1 MKPLNTLRT
10 VKYKTICISL
20 IASSLS
26 YMPEISA
33 QSLESESKIEEIVVI
48 SSRKPI
54 AKSDVVGSVSLIT
67 EADIATRMVNDL
79 QQLFVTTPG
88 VDVQRRSAYGR
99 MYNEGISIRGLG
111 GKRVNILIDGARVPD
126 AYTGYGRD
134 VVEVDLLKRVEV
146 LKGPSSAL
154 YGSDGLAGAVAYTTK
169 DPSDYLDE
177 SQFHL
182 SSGARYDSSSDR
194 NKFSLIAAAAH
205 ENIEGMVQVVDHKL
219 SERKLHD
226 DVAILANGLKGEQES
241 LFSKLK
247 YNLSD
252 TVSLTLTVDEQ
263 NWSGNWDLVT
273 DLGMSF
279 FPAIVNTS
287 SSLGQDR
294 GFRDRYSLDINF
306 NINSIFADNG
316 SVKLFSQTTEQSQM
330 TTKEKQSFGRGP
342 QFGPTAMAT
351 EISNYH
357 FNQEVKGISVQLS
370 NSFETIFGHQHDLV
384 YGFEKE
390 SIETQRPRSKL
401 NIDAMSG
408 VTTSV
413 FGADRFPN
421 KTFPDTEVERTGMFI
436 NDRINLNDRTTFVVG
451 LRYDGYDLEPKPDA
465 LFNNS
470 NVSRYDLANI
480 DDSAVSSKIGVIY
493 DISEDLSAYMQYAE
507 GFRSPDYE
515 SANLTFTNFAY
526 YYSVA
531 PNPDLE
537 SEESAGYEIGVR
549 GNINGHQFSLAGYD
563 TDYEN
568 FIDTA
573 VTGATPQGIVVYQYV
588 NLNDAE
594 IKGVEASYQTAISD
608 NLLLKLGANRT
619 FGTSDGEK
627 LINISPSKAVLS
639 LAWKSSNE
647 KIKLNGLSTI
657 VASSP
662 SDLPPSCGRG
672 GCNNLVE
679 LGGRVTHDIFGS
691 YQVRPDI
698 LLKFGVSNITD
709 KKYWNWTT
717 VSGKTVTDPN
727 LEMFVEPGRELNA
740 EVKYT
745 F

>member
-1 MKPLNTLRT
+1 MKFKNLSMCKYTL
-10 VKYKTICISL
+10 
-20 IASSLS
+20 ASSLIL
-26 YMPEISA
+26 ISGLLSLPDAFA
-33 QSLESESKIEEIVVI
+33 QSSQADKTIQEVVVI

-54 AKSDVVGSVSLIT
+54 AKSDVVGSVSSIS
-67 EADIATRMVNDL
+67 EAEIEARMVNDM
-79 QQLFVTTPG
+79 QQLFATTPG
-88 VDVQRRSAYGR
+88 VGVKRRSAYGR

-134 VVEVDLLKRVEV
+134 VVEIDLLKRVEV

-169 DPSDYLDE
+169 DPSDYLDGK
-177 SQFHL
+177 QFHV
-182 SSGARYDSSSDR
+182 SSSARHDSSSDR
-194 NKFSLIAAAAH
+194 NKFSILAAGAYGDLEA
-205 ENIEGMVQVVDHKL
+205 MVQVVDHSL
-219 SERKLHD
+219 SERNLHD
-226 DVAILANGLKGEQES
+226 DVTMAANGLDGEQES
-241 LFSKLK
+241 LFTKLK
-247 YNLSD
+247 YNLNDSI
-252 TVSLTLTVDEQ
+252 SFTLTADEQ
-263 NWSGNWDLVT
+263 NWSGDWNLAT
-273 DLGMSF
+273 DVGMSF

-294 GFRDRYSLDINF
+294 GFRDRYSLDIDLE
-306 NINSIFADNG
+306 INSIFAERA
-316 SVKLFSQTTEQSQM
+316 SVKFYSQTTEQSQM
-330 TTKEKQSFGRGP
+330 TTKEKQTFGRGP
-342 QFGPTAMAT
+342 QFGPTSMAT

-357 FNQEVKGISVQLS
+357 FNQEVTGISAQLS
-370 NSFETIFGHQHDLV
+370 NTFKTIFGHEHDVV
-384 YGFEKE
+384 YGFENE

-408 VTTSV
+408 VTTSI

-421 KTFPDTEVERTGMFI
+421 KTFPDTEVKRIGIFA
-436 NDRINLNDRTTFVVG
+436 NDRINITDSATFVLG
-451 LRYDGYDLEPKPDA
+451 LRYDSYDLEPTPDA

-480 DDSAVSSKIGVIY
+480 DDSAISSKIGLMY
-493 DISEDLSAYMQYAE
+493 DLSDGLSAYMQYAE

-531 PNPDLE
+531 PNPDLD
-537 SEESAGYEIGVR
+537 SEESSGYEVGLR
-549 GNINGHQFSLAGYD
+549 GSIDNHQFSLAAYD

-594 IKGVEASYQTAISD
+594 IKGIEASYQTAISD
-608 NLLLKLGANRT
+608 HLLFKLGANRT

-647 KIKLNGLSTI
+647 KIKINSLSTL

-662 SDLPPSCGRG
+662 SNLPPSCGRG
-672 GCNNLVE
+672 GCNDLVE

-691 YQVRPDI
+691 YQVSPDI
-698 LLKFGVSNITD
+698 LLKFGISNITD

-717 VSGKTVTDPN
+717 VSGKTINDPN
-727 LEMFVEPGRELNA
+727 LEMFVEPGREFNA

>member
-1 MKPLNTLRT
+1 MKFKNLSMCKYTL
-10 VKYKTICISL
+10 
-20 IASSLS
+20 ASSLIL
-26 YMPEISA
+26 ISGLLSLPDAFA
-33 QSLESESKIEEIVVI
+33 QSSQADKTIQEVVVI

-54 AKSDVVGSVSLIT
+54 AKSDVVGSVSSIS
-67 EADIATRMVNDL
+67 EAEIEARMVNDM
-79 QQLFVTTPG
+79 QQLFATTPG
-88 VDVQRRSAYGR
+88 VGVKRRSAYGR

-134 VVEVDLLKRVEV
+134 VVEIDLLKRVEV

-169 DPSDYLDE
+169 DPSDYLDGK
-177 SQFHL
+177 QIHV
-182 SSGARYDSSSDR
+182 SSGARHDSSSDR
-194 NKFSLIAAAAH
+194 NKFSILAAGAYGD
-205 ENIEGMVQVVDHKL
+205 IEAMVQVVDHSL
-219 SERKLHD
+219 SERNLHD
-226 DVAILANGLKGEQES
+226 DVTMAANGLDGEQES
-241 LFSKLK
+241 LFTKLK
-247 YNLSD
+247 YNLNDSI
-252 TVSLTLTVDEQ
+252 SFTLTADEQ
-263 NWSGNWDLVT
+263 NWSGDWNLAT
-273 DLGMSF
+273 DVGMSF

-294 GFRDRYSLDINF
+294 GFRDRYSLDIDLE
-306 NINSIFADNG
+306 INSIFAERA
-316 SVKLFSQTTEQSQM
+316 SVKFYSQTTEQSQM
-330 TTKEKQSFGRGP
+330 TTKEKQTFGRGP
-342 QFGPTAMAT
+342 QFGPTSMAT

-357 FNQEVKGISVQLS
+357 FNQEVTGISAQLS
-370 NSFETIFGHQHDLV
+370 NTFKTIFGHEHDLV
-384 YGFEKE
+384 YGFENE

-408 VTTSV
+408 VTTSI

-421 KTFPDTEVERTGMFI
+421 KTFPDTEVKRIGIFV
-436 NDRINLNDRTTFVVG
+436 NDRINITDRATFVLG
-451 LRYDGYDLEPKPDA
+451 LRYDSYDLEPTPDA
-465 LFNNS
+465 LFSNS

-480 DDSAVSSKIGVIY
+480 DDSAISSKIGLMY
-493 DISEDLSAYMQYAE
+493 DLSDSLSAYMQYAE

-531 PNPDLE
+531 PNPDLD
-537 SEESAGYEIGVR
+537 SEESSGYEVGLR
-549 GNINGHQFSLAGYD
+549 GSIDNHQFSLAAYD

-594 IKGVEASYQTAISD
+594 IKGIEASYQTAISD
-608 NLLLKLGANRT
+608 HLLFKLGANRT

-647 KIKLNGLSTI
+647 KIKINSLSTL

-662 SDLPPSCGRG
+662 SNLPPSCGRG
-672 GCNNLVE
+672 GCNDLVE

-691 YQVRPDI
+691 YQVSPDI
-698 LLKFGVSNITD
+698 LLKFGISNITD
-709 KKYWNWTT
+709 KKFWNWTT
-717 VSGKTVTDPN
+717 VSGKTINDPN
-727 LEMFVEPGRELNA
+727 LEMFVEPGREFNA

>member
-1 MKPLNTLRT
+1 MKSKNLSMCKYTL
-10 VKYKTICISL
+10 
-20 IASSLS
+20 ASSLIL
-26 YMPEISA
+26 ISGLLSLPDAFA
-33 QSLESESKIEEIVVI
+33 QSSQADKTIQEVVVI

-54 AKSDVVGSVSLIT
+54 AKSDVVGSVSSIS
-67 EADIATRMVNDL
+67 EADIEARMVNDM
-79 QQLFVTTPG
+79 QQLFATTPG
-88 VDVQRRSAYGR
+88 VGVKRRSAYGR
-99 MYNEGISIRGLG
+99 MYNEGIFIRGLG

-134 VVEVDLLKRVEV
+134 VVEIDLLKRVEV

-169 DPSDYLDE
+169 DPSDYLDGK
-177 SQFHL
+177 QIHV
-182 SSGARYDSSSDR
+182 SSGARHDSSSDR
-194 NKFSLIAAAAH
+194 NKFSILAAGAYGD
-205 ENIEGMVQVVDHKL
+205 IEAMVQVVDHSL
-219 SERKLHD
+219 SERNLHD
-226 DVAILANGLKGEQES
+226 DVTMAANGLDGEQES
-241 LFSKLK
+241 LFTKLK
-247 YNLSD
+247 YNLNDSI
-252 TVSLTLTVDEQ
+252 SFTLTADEQ
-263 NWSGNWDLVT
+263 NWSGDWNLAT
-273 DLGMSF
+273 DIGMSF

-294 GFRDRYSLDINF
+294 GFRDRYSLDIDIE
-306 NINSIFADNG
+306 INSIFAERA
-316 SVKLFSQTTEQSQM
+316 SVKFYSQTTEQSQM
-330 TTKEKQSFGRGP
+330 TTKEKQTFDRGP
-342 QFGPTAMAT
+342 QFGPTSMAT

-357 FNQEVKGISVQLS
+357 FNQEVTGISAQLS
-370 NSFETIFGHQHDLV
+370 NTFKTIFGHEHDLV
-384 YGFEKE
+384 YGFENE

-408 VTTSV
+408 VTTSI

-421 KTFPDTEVERTGMFI
+421 KTFPDTEVKRIGIFV
-436 NDRINLNDRTTFVVG
+436 NDRINITDRATFVLG
-451 LRYDGYDLEPKPDA
+451 LRYDSYDLEPTPDA
-465 LFNNS
+465 LFSNS

-480 DDSAVSSKIGVIY
+480 DDSAISSKIGLMY
-493 DISEDLSAYMQYAE
+493 DLSDSLSAYMQYAE

-531 PNPDLE
+531 PNPDLD
-537 SEESAGYEIGVR
+537 SEKSSGFEVGLR
-549 GNINGHQFSLAGYD
+549 GNVDSHQFSLAAYD

-594 IKGVEASYQTAISD
+594 IKGIEASYQTAISD
-608 NLLLKLGANRT
+608 HLLFKLGANRT

-647 KIKLNGLSTI
+647 KIKINSLSTL

-662 SDLPPSCGRG
+662 SNLPPSCGRG
-672 GCNNLVE
+672 GCNDLVE

-691 YQVRPDI
+691 YQVSPDI
-698 LLKFGVSNITD
+698 LLKFGISNITD

-717 VSGKTVTDPN
+717 VSGKTINDPN
-727 LEMFVEPGRELNA
+727 LEMFVEPGREFNA

>member
-1 MKPLNTLRT
+1 MKFKNLSMCKYTL
-10 VKYKTICISL
+10 
-20 IASSLS
+20 ASSLIL
-26 YMPEISA
+26 ISGLLSLPDAFA
-33 QSLESESKIEEIVVI
+33 QSSQADKTIQEVVVI

-54 AKSDVVGSVSLIT
+54 AKSDVVGSVSSIS
-67 EADIATRMVNDL
+67 EAEIEARMVNDM
-79 QQLFVTTPG
+79 QQLFATTPG
-88 VDVQRRSAYGR
+88 VGVKRRSAYGR

-134 VVEVDLLKRVEV
+134 VVEIDLLKRVEV

-169 DPSDYLDE
+169 DPSDYLDGK
-177 SQFHL
+177 QIHV
-182 SSGARYDSSSDR
+182 SSGARHDSSSDR
-194 NKFSLIAAAAH
+194 NKFSILAAGAYGD
-205 ENIEGMVQVVDHKL
+205 IEAMVQVVDHSL
-219 SERKLHD
+219 SERNLHD
-226 DVAILANGLKGEQES
+226 DVTMAANGLDGEQES
-241 LFSKLK
+241 LFTKLK
-247 YNLSD
+247 YNLNDSI
-252 TVSLTLTVDEQ
+252 SYTLTADEQ
-263 NWSGNWDLVT
+263 NWSGDWNLAT
-273 DLGMSF
+273 DVGMSF

-294 GFRDRYSLDINF
+294 GFRDRYSLDIDLE
-306 NINSIFADNG
+306 INSIFAERA
-316 SVKLFSQTTEQSQM
+316 SVKFYSQTTEQSQM
-330 TTKEKQSFGRGP
+330 TTKEKQTFDRGP
-342 QFGPTAMAT
+342 QFGPTSMAT

-357 FNQEVKGISVQLS
+357 FNQEVTGISAQLS
-370 NSFETIFGHQHDLV
+370 NTFKTIFGHEHDLV
-384 YGFEKE
+384 YGFENE

-408 VTTSV
+408 VTTSI

-421 KTFPDTEVERTGMFI
+421 KTFPDTEVIRIGIFV
-436 NDRINLNDRTTFVVG
+436 NDRINITDRATFVLG
-451 LRYDGYDLEPKPDA
+451 LRYDSYDLEPTPDA
-465 LFNNS
+465 LFSNS

-480 DDSAVSSKIGVIY
+480 DDSAISSKIGLMY
-493 DISEDLSAYMQYAE
+493 DLSDGLSAYMQYAE

-531 PNPDLE
+531 PNPDLD
-537 SEESAGYEIGVR
+537 SEESSGYEVGLR
-549 GNINGHQFSLAGYD
+549 GSIDNHQFSLAAYD

-594 IKGVEASYQTAISD
+594 IKGIEASYQTAISD
-608 NLLLKLGANRT
+608 HLLFKLGANRT

-647 KIKLNGLSTI
+647 KIKINSLSTL

-662 SDLPPSCGRG
+662 SNLPPSCGRG
-672 GCNNLVE
+672 GCNDLVE

-691 YQVRPDI
+691 YQVSPDI
-698 LLKFGVSNITD
+698 LLKFGISNITD

-717 VSGKTVTDPN
+717 VSGKTINDPN
-727 LEMFVEPGRELNA
+727 LEMFVEPGREFNA

>member
-1 MKPLNTLRT
+1 MC
-10 VKYKTICISL
+10 KYILASYLILISGLFSLPDAFAQSSQVDKTI
-20 IASSLS
+20 
-26 YMPEISA
+26 
-33 QSLESESKIEEIVVI
+33 QEIVVI

-54 AKSDVVGSVSLIT
+54 AKSDVVGSVSSIS
-67 EADIATRMVNDL
+67 EAEIAARMVNDM
-79 QQLFVTTPG
+79 QQLFATTPG
-88 VDVQRRSAYGR
+88 VGVKRRSAYGR

-134 VVEVDLLKRVEV
+134 VVEIDLLKRVEV

-169 DPSDYLDE
+169 DPSDYLDGK
-177 SQFHL
+177 QIHV
-182 SSGARYDSSSDR
+182 SSGARHDSSSDR
-194 NKFSLIAAAAH
+194 NKFSILAAGAYGD
-205 ENIEGMVQVVDHKL
+205 IEAMVQVVDHSL
-219 SERKLHD
+219 SERNLHD
-226 DVAILANGLKGEQES
+226 DVTMAANGLDGEQES
-241 LFSKLK
+241 LFTKLK
-247 YNLSD
+247 YNLNDSI
-252 TVSLTLTVDEQ
+252 SFTLTADEQ
-263 NWSGNWDLVT
+263 NWSGDWNLAT
-273 DLGMSF
+273 DVGMSF

-294 GFRDRYSLDINF
+294 GFRDRYSLDIDLE
-306 NINSIFADNG
+306 INSIFAERA
-316 SVKLFSQTTEQSQM
+316 SVKFYSQTTEQSQM
-330 TTKEKQSFGRGP
+330 TTKEKQTFDRGP
-342 QFGPTAMAT
+342 QFGPTSMAT

-357 FNQEVKGISVQLS
+357 FNQEVTGISAQLS
-370 NSFETIFGHQHDLV
+370 NTFKTIFGHEHDLV
-384 YGFEKE
+384 YGFENE

-408 VTTSV
+408 VTTSI

-421 KTFPDTEVERTGMFI
+421 KTFPDTEVKRIGIFV
-436 NDRINLNDRTTFVVG
+436 NDRINITDRATFVLG
-451 LRYDGYDLEPKPDA
+451 LRYDSYDLEPTPDA
-465 LFNNS
+465 LFSNS

-480 DDSAVSSKIGVIY
+480 DDSAISSKIGLMY
-493 DISEDLSAYMQYAE
+493 DLSDSLSAYMQYAE

-531 PNPDLE
+531 PNPDLD
-537 SEESAGYEIGVR
+537 SEESSGYEVGLR
-549 GNINGHQFSLAGYD
+549 GSIDNHQFSLAAYD

-594 IKGVEASYQTAISD
+594 IKGIEASYQTAISD
-608 NLLLKLGANRT
+608 HLLFKLGANRT

-647 KIKLNGLSTI
+647 KIKINSLSTL

-662 SDLPPSCGRG
+662 SNLPPSCGRG
-672 GCNNLVE
+672 GCNDLVE

-691 YQVRPDI
+691 YQVSPDI
-698 LLKFGVSNITD
+698 LLKFGISNITD

-717 VSGKTVTDPN
+717 VSGKTINDPN
-727 LEMFVEPGRELNA
+727 LEMFVEPGREFNA

>member
-1 MKPLNTLRT
+1 MC
-10 VKYKTICISL
+10 KYILASYLILISGLFSLPDAFAQSSQVDKTI
-20 IASSLS
+20 
-26 YMPEISA
+26 
-33 QSLESESKIEEIVVI
+33 QEIVVI

-54 AKSDVVGSVSLIT
+54 AKSDVVGSVSSIS
-67 EADIATRMVNDL
+67 EAEIAARMVNDM
-79 QQLFVTTPG
+79 QQLFATTPG
-88 VDVQRRSAYGR
+88 VGVKRRSAYGR

-134 VVEVDLLKRVEV
+134 VVEIDLLKRVEV

-169 DPSDYLDE
+169 DPSDYLDGK
-177 SQFHL
+177 QIHV
-182 SSGARYDSSSDR
+182 SSGARHDSSSDR
-194 NKFSLIAAAAH
+194 NKFSILAAGAYGD
-205 ENIEGMVQVVDHKL
+205 IEAMVQVVDHSL
-219 SERKLHD
+219 SERNLHD
-226 DVAILANGLKGEQES
+226 DVTMAANSLDGEQES
-241 LFSKLK
+241 LFTKLK
-247 YNLSD
+247 YNLNDSI
-252 TVSLTLTVDEQ
+252 SFTLTADEQ
-263 NWSGNWDLVT
+263 NWSGDWNLAT
-273 DLGMSF
+273 DVGMSF

-294 GFRDRYSLDINF
+294 GFRDRYSLDIDLE
-306 NINSIFADNG
+306 INSIFAERA
-316 SVKLFSQTTEQSQM
+316 SVKFYSQTTEQSQM
-330 TTKEKQSFGRGP
+330 TTKEKQTFDRGP
-342 QFGPTAMAT
+342 QFGPTSMAT

-357 FNQEVKGISVQLS
+357 FNQEVTGISAQLS
-370 NSFETIFGHQHDLV
+370 NTFKTIFGHEHDVV
-384 YGFEKE
+384 YGFENE

-408 VTTSV
+408 VTTSI

-421 KTFPDTEVERTGMFI
+421 KTFPDTEVKRIGIFA
-436 NDRINLNDRTTFVVG
+436 NDRINITDRATFVLG
-451 LRYDGYDLEPKPDA
+451 LRYDSYDLEPTPDA

-480 DDSAVSSKIGVIY
+480 DDSAISSKIGLMY
-493 DISEDLSAYMQYAE
+493 DLSDGLSAYMQYAE

-531 PNPDLE
+531 PNPDLD
-537 SEESAGYEIGVR
+537 SEESSGYELGLR
-549 GNINGHQFSLAGYD
+549 GSIDNHQFSLAAYD

-594 IKGVEASYQTAISD
+594 IKGIEASYQTAISD
-608 NLLLKLGANRT
+608 HLLFKLGANRT

-647 KIKLNGLSTI
+647 KIKINSLSTL

-662 SDLPPSCGRG
+662 SNLPPSCGRG
-672 GCNNLVE
+672 GCNDLVE

-691 YQVRPDI
+691 YQVSPDI
-698 LLKFGVSNITD
+698 LLKFGISNITD

-717 VSGKTVTDPN
+717 VSGKTINDPN
-727 LEMFVEPGRELNA
+727 LEMFVEPGREFNA

>member
-1 MKPLNTLRT
+1 MKFKNLSMCKYTL
-10 VKYKTICISL
+10 
-20 IASSLS
+20 ASSLIL
-26 YMPEISA
+26 ISGLLSLPDAFA
-33 QSLESESKIEEIVVI
+33 QSSQADKTIQEIVVI

-54 AKSDVVGSVSLIT
+54 AKSDVVGSVSSIS
-67 EADIATRMVNDL
+67 EAEIEARMVNDM
-79 QQLFVTTPG
+79 QQLFATTPG
-88 VDVQRRSAYGR
+88 VGVKRRSAYGR

-134 VVEVDLLKRVEV
+134 VVEIDLLKRVEV

-169 DPSDYLDE
+169 DPSDYLDGK
-177 SQFHL
+177 QIHV
-182 SSGARYDSSSDR
+182 SSGARHDSSSDR
-194 NKFSLIAAAAH
+194 NKFSILAAGAYGD
-205 ENIEGMVQVVDHKL
+205 IEAMVQVVDHSL
-219 SERKLHD
+219 SERNLHD
-226 DVAILANGLKGEQES
+226 DVTMAANGLDGEQES
-241 LFSKLK
+241 LFTKLK
-247 YNLSD
+247 YNLNDSI
-252 TVSLTLTVDEQ
+252 SFTLTADEQ
-263 NWSGNWDLVT
+263 NWSGDWNLAT
-273 DLGMSF
+273 DVGMSF

-294 GFRDRYSLDINF
+294 GFRDRYSLDIDLE
-306 NINSIFADNG
+306 INSIFAERA
-316 SVKLFSQTTEQSQM
+316 SVKFYSQTTEQSQM
-330 TTKEKQSFGRGP
+330 TTKEKQTFDRGP
-342 QFGPTAMAT
+342 QFGPTSMAT

-357 FNQEVKGISVQLS
+357 FNQEVTGISAQLS
-370 NSFETIFGHQHDLV
+370 NTFKTIFGHEHDLV
-384 YGFEKE
+384 YGFENE

-408 VTTSV
+408 VTTSI

-421 KTFPDTEVERTGMFI
+421 KTFPDTEVKRIGIFV
-436 NDRINLNDRTTFVVG
+436 NDRINITDRATFVLG
-451 LRYDGYDLEPKPDA
+451 LRYDSYDLEPTPDA
-465 LFNNS
+465 LFSNS

-480 DDSAVSSKIGVIY
+480 DDSAISSKIGLMY
-493 DISEDLSAYMQYAE
+493 DLSDSLSAYMQYAE

-531 PNPDLE
+531 PNPDLD
-537 SEESAGYEIGVR
+537 SEESSGYEVGLR
-549 GNINGHQFSLAGYD
+549 GSIDNHQFSLAAYD

-594 IKGVEASYQTAISD
+594 IKGIEASYQTAISD
-608 NLLLKLGANRT
+608 HLLFKLGANRT

-647 KIKLNGLSTI
+647 KIKINSLSTL

-662 SDLPPSCGRG
+662 SNLPPSCGRG
-672 GCNNLVE
+672 GCNDLVE

-691 YQVRPDI
+691 YQVSPDI
-698 LLKFGVSNITD
+698 LLKFGISNITD

-717 VSGKTVTDPN
+717 VSGKTINDPN
-727 LEMFVEPGRELNA
+727 LEMFVEPGREFNA

>member
-1 MKPLNTLRT
+1 MC
-10 VKYKTICISL
+10 KYILASYLILISGLFSLPDAFAQSSQVDKTI
-20 IASSLS
+20 
-26 YMPEISA
+26 
-33 QSLESESKIEEIVVI
+33 QEIVVI

-54 AKSDVVGSVSLIT
+54 AKSDVVGSVSSIS
-67 EADIATRMVNDL
+67 EAEIAARMVNDM
-79 QQLFVTTPG
+79 QQLFATTPG
-88 VDVQRRSAYGR
+88 VGVKRRSAYGR

-134 VVEVDLLKRVEV
+134 VVEIDLLKRVEV

-169 DPSDYLDE
+169 DPSDYLDGK
-177 SQFHL
+177 QFHV
-182 SSGARYDSSSDR
+182 SSSARHDSSSDR
-194 NKFSLIAAAAH
+194 NKFSILAAGAYGDLEA
-205 ENIEGMVQVVDHKL
+205 MVQVVDHSL
-219 SERKLHD
+219 SERNLHD
-226 DVAILANGLKGEQES
+226 DVTMAANGLDGEQES
-241 LFSKLK
+241 LFTKLK
-247 YNLSD
+247 YNLNDSI
-252 TVSLTLTVDEQ
+252 SFTLTADEQ
-263 NWSGNWDLVT
+263 NWSGDWNLAT
-273 DLGMSF
+273 DVGMSF

-294 GFRDRYSLDINF
+294 GFRDRYSLDIDLE
-306 NINSIFADNG
+306 INSIFAERA
-316 SVKLFSQTTEQSQM
+316 SVKFYSQTTEQSQM
-330 TTKEKQSFGRGP
+330 TTKEKQTFGRGP
-342 QFGPTAMAT
+342 QFGPTSMAT

-357 FNQEVKGISVQLS
+357 FNQEVTGISAQLS
-370 NSFETIFGHQHDLV
+370 NTFKTIFGHEHDVV
-384 YGFEKE
+384 YGFENE

-408 VTTSV
+408 VTTSI

-421 KTFPDTEVERTGMFI
+421 KTFPDTEVKRIGIFA
-436 NDRINLNDRTTFVVG
+436 NDRINITDRATFVLG
-451 LRYDGYDLEPKPDA
+451 LRYDSYDLEPTPDA

-480 DDSAVSSKIGVIY
+480 DDSAISSKIGLMY
-493 DISEDLSAYMQYAE
+493 DLSDGLSAYMQYAE

-531 PNPDLE
+531 PNPDLD
-537 SEESAGYEIGVR
+537 SEESSGYEVGLR
-549 GNINGHQFSLAGYD
+549 GNIDNHQFSIAAYD

-594 IKGVEASYQTAISD
+594 IKGIEASYQTSISD
-608 NLLLKLGANRT
+608 HLLFKLGANRT

-647 KIKLNGLSTI
+647 KIKVNSLSTL

-662 SDLPPSCGRG
+662 SNLPPSCGRG
-672 GCNNLVE
+672 GCNDLVE

-691 YQVRPDI
+691 YQVSPDI
-698 LLKFGVSNITD
+698 LLKFGISNITD

-717 VSGKTVTDPN
+717 VSGKTINDPN
-727 LEMFVEPGRELNA
+727 LEMFVEPGREFNA

>member
-1 MKPLNTLRT
+1 MKFKNLSMCKYTL
-10 VKYKTICISL
+10 
-20 IASSLS
+20 ASSLIL
-26 YMPEISA
+26 ISGLLSLPDAFA
-33 QSLESESKIEEIVVI
+33 QSSQADKTIQEVVVI

-54 AKSDVVGSVSLIT
+54 AKSDVVGSVSSIS
-67 EADIATRMVNDL
+67 EAEIEARMVNDM
-79 QQLFVTTPG
+79 QQLFATTPG
-88 VDVQRRSAYGR
+88 VGVKRRSAYGR

-134 VVEVDLLKRVEV
+134 VVEIDLLKRVEV

-169 DPSDYLDE
+169 DPSDYLDGK
-177 SQFHL
+177 QFHV
-182 SSGARYDSSSDR
+182 SSGARHDSSSDR
-194 NKFSLIAAAAH
+194 NKFSILAAGAYGDLEA
-205 ENIEGMVQVVDHKL
+205 MVQVVDHSL
-219 SERKLHD
+219 SERNLHD
-226 DVAILANGLKGEQES
+226 DVTMAANGLDGEQES
-241 LFSKLK
+241 LFTKLK
-247 YNLSD
+247 YNLNDSI
-252 TVSLTLTVDEQ
+252 SFTLTADEQ
-263 NWSGNWDLVT
+263 NWSGDWNLAT
-273 DLGMSF
+273 DVGMSF

-294 GFRDRYSLDINF
+294 GFRDRYSLDIDLE
-306 NINSIFADNG
+306 INSIFAERA
-316 SVKLFSQTTEQSQM
+316 SVKFYSQTTEQSQM
-330 TTKEKQSFGRGP
+330 TTKEKQTFGRGP
-342 QFGPTAMAT
+342 QFGPTSMAT

-357 FNQEVKGISVQLS
+357 FNQEVTGISAQLS
-370 NSFETIFGHQHDLV
+370 NTFKTIFGHEHDLV
-384 YGFEKE
+384 YGFENE

-408 VTTSV
+408 VTTSI

-421 KTFPDTEVERTGMFI
+421 KTFPDTEVKRIGIFV
-436 NDRINLNDRTTFVVG
+436 NDRINITDRATFVLG
-451 LRYDGYDLEPKPDA
+451 LRYDSYDLEPTPDA
-465 LFNNS
+465 LFSNS

-480 DDSAVSSKIGVIY
+480 DDSAISSKIGLMY
-493 DISEDLSAYMQYAE
+493 DLSDSLSAYMQYAE

-531 PNPDLE
+531 PNPDLD
-537 SEESAGYEIGVR
+537 SEESSGYEVGLR
-549 GNINGHQFSLAGYD
+549 GSIDNHQFSLAAYD

-594 IKGVEASYQTAISD
+594 IKGIEASYQTAISD
-608 NLLLKLGANRT
+608 HLLFKLGANRT

-647 KIKLNGLSTI
+647 KIKINSLSTL

-662 SDLPPSCGRG
+662 SNLPPSCGRG
-672 GCNNLVE
+672 GCNDLVE

-691 YQVRPDI
+691 YQVSPDI
-698 LLKFGVSNITD
+698 LLKFGISNITD

-717 VSGKTVTDPN
+717 VSGKTINDPN
-727 LEMFVEPGRELNA
+727 LEMFVEPGREFNA

>member
-1 MKPLNTLRT
+1 MKFKNLSMCKYTL
-10 VKYKTICISL
+10 
-20 IASSLS
+20 ASSLIL
-26 YMPEISA
+26 ISGLLSLPDAFA
-33 QSLESESKIEEIVVI
+33 QSSQADKTIQEVVVI

-54 AKSDVVGSVSLIT
+54 AKSDVVGSVSSIS
-67 EADIATRMVNDL
+67 EAEIEARMVNDM
-79 QQLFVTTPG
+79 QQLFATTPG
-88 VDVQRRSAYGR
+88 VGVKRRSAYGR

-134 VVEVDLLKRVEV
+134 VVEIDLLKRVEV

-169 DPSDYLDE
+169 DPSDYLDGK
-177 SQFHL
+177 QIHV
-182 SSGARYDSSSDR
+182 SSGARHDSSSDR
-194 NKFSLIAAAAH
+194 NKFSILAAGAYGD
-205 ENIEGMVQVVDHKL
+205 IEAMVQVVDHSL
-219 SERKLHD
+219 SERNLHD
-226 DVAILANGLKGEQES
+226 DVTMAANGLDGEQES
-241 LFSKLK
+241 LFTKLK
-247 YNLSD
+247 YNLNDSI
-252 TVSLTLTVDEQ
+252 SFTLTADEQ
-263 NWSGNWDLVT
+263 NWSGDWNLAT
-273 DLGMSF
+273 DVGMSF

-294 GFRDRYSLDINF
+294 GFRDRYSLDIDLE
-306 NINSIFADNG
+306 INSIFAERA
-316 SVKLFSQTTEQSQM
+316 SVKFYSQTTEQSQM
-330 TTKEKQSFGRGP
+330 TTKEKQTFGRGP
-342 QFGPTAMAT
+342 QFGPTSMAT

-357 FNQEVKGISVQLS
+357 FNQEVTGISAQLS
-370 NSFETIFGHQHDLV
+370 NTFKTIFGHEHDLV
-384 YGFEKE
+384 YGFENE

-408 VTTSV
+408 VTTSI

-421 KTFPDTEVERTGMFI
+421 KTFPDTEVKRIGIFV
-436 NDRINLNDRTTFVVG
+436 NDRINITDRATFVLG
-451 LRYDGYDLEPKPDA
+451 LRYDSYDLEPTPDA
-465 LFNNS
+465 LFSNS

-480 DDSAVSSKIGVIY
+480 DDSAISSKIGLMY
-493 DISEDLSAYMQYAE
+493 DLSDSLSAYMQYAE

-531 PNPDLE
+531 PNPDLD
-537 SEESAGYEIGVR
+537 SEESSGFEVGLR
-549 GNINGHQFSLAGYD
+549 GNIDSHQFSLAAYD

-594 IKGVEASYQTAISD
+594 IKGIEASYQTAISD
-608 NLLLKLGANRT
+608 HLLFKLGANRT

-647 KIKLNGLSTI
+647 KIKINSLSTL

-662 SDLPPSCGRG
+662 SNLPPSCGRG
-672 GCNNLVE
+672 GCNDLVE

-691 YQVRPDI
+691 YQVSPDI
-698 LLKFGVSNITD
+698 LLKFGISNITD

-717 VSGKTVTDPN
+717 VSGKTINDPN
-727 LEMFVEPGRELNA
+727 LEMFVEPGREFNA

>member
-1 MKPLNTLRT
+1 MKFKNLSMCKYTL
-10 VKYKTICISL
+10 
-20 IASSLS
+20 ASSLIL
-26 YMPEISA
+26 ISSLLSLPDAFA
-33 QSLESESKIEEIVVI
+33 QSSQADKTIQEVVVI

-54 AKSDVVGSVSLIT
+54 AKSDVVGSVSSIS
-67 EADIATRMVNDL
+67 EAEIEARMVNDM
-79 QQLFVTTPG
+79 QQLFATTPG
-88 VDVQRRSAYGR
+88 VGVKRRSAYGR

-134 VVEVDLLKRVEV
+134 VVEIDLLKRVEV

-169 DPSDYLDE
+169 DPSDYLDGK
-177 SQFHL
+177 QIHV
-182 SSGARYDSSSDR
+182 SSGARHDSSSDR
-194 NKFSLIAAAAH
+194 NKFSILAAGAYGD
-205 ENIEGMVQVVDHKL
+205 IEAMVQVVDHSL
-219 SERKLHD
+219 SERNLHD
-226 DVAILANGLKGEQES
+226 DVTMAANGLDGEQES
-241 LFSKLK
+241 LFTKLK
-247 YNLSD
+247 YNLNDSI
-252 TVSLTLTVDEQ
+252 SFTLTADEQ
-263 NWSGNWDLVT
+263 NWSGDWNLAT
-273 DLGMSF
+273 DVGMSF

-294 GFRDRYSLDINF
+294 GFRDRYSLDIDLE
-306 NINSIFADNG
+306 INSIFAERA
-316 SVKLFSQTTEQSQM
+316 SVKFYSQTTEQSQM
-330 TTKEKQSFGRGP
+330 TTKEKQTFDRGP
-342 QFGPTAMAT
+342 QFGPTSMAT

-357 FNQEVKGISVQLS
+357 FNQEVTGISAQLS
-370 NSFETIFGHQHDLV
+370 NTFKTIFGHEHDLV
-384 YGFEKE
+384 YGFENE

-408 VTTSV
+408 VTTSI

-421 KTFPDTEVERTGMFI
+421 KTFPDTEVKRIGIFV
-436 NDRINLNDRTTFVVG
+436 NDRINITDRATFVLG
-451 LRYDGYDLEPKPDA
+451 LRYDSYDLEPTPDA
-465 LFNNS
+465 LFSNS

-480 DDSAVSSKIGVIY
+480 DDSAISSKIGLMY
-493 DISEDLSAYMQYAE
+493 DLSDSLSAYMQYAE

-531 PNPDLE
+531 PNPDLD
-537 SEESAGYEIGVR
+537 SEESSGYEVGLR
-549 GNINGHQFSLAGYD
+549 GSIDNHQFSLAAYD

-594 IKGVEASYQTAISD
+594 IKGIEASYQTAISD
-608 NLLLKLGANRT
+608 HLLFKLGANRT

-647 KIKLNGLSTI
+647 KIKINSLSTL

-662 SDLPPSCGRG
+662 SNLPPSCGRG
-672 GCNNLVE
+672 GCNDLVE

-691 YQVRPDI
+691 YQVSPDI
-698 LLKFGVSNITD
+698 LLKFGISNITD

-717 VSGKTVTDPN
+717 VSGKTINDPN
-727 LEMFVEPGRELNA
+727 LEMFVEPGREFNA

>member
-1 MKPLNTLRT
+1 MKFKNLSMCKYTL
-10 VKYKTICISL
+10 
-20 IASSLS
+20 ASSLIL
-26 YMPEISA
+26 ISGLLSLPDAFA
-33 QSLESESKIEEIVVI
+33 QSSQADKTIQEVVVI

-54 AKSDVVGSVSLIT
+54 AKSDVVGSVSSIS
-67 EADIATRMVNDL
+67 EAEIEARMVNDM
-79 QQLFVTTPG
+79 QQLFATTPG
-88 VDVQRRSAYGR
+88 VGVKRRSAYGR

-134 VVEVDLLKRVEV
+134 VVEIDLLKRVEV

-169 DPSDYLDE
+169 DPSDYLDGK
-177 SQFHL
+177 QIHV
-182 SSGARYDSSSDR
+182 SSGARHDSSSDR
-194 NKFSLIAAAAH
+194 NKFSILAAGAYGD
-205 ENIEGMVQVVDHKL
+205 IEAMVQVVDHSL
-219 SERKLHD
+219 SERNLHD
-226 DVAILANGLKGEQES
+226 DVTMAANGLDGEQES
-241 LFSKLK
+241 LFTKLK
-247 YNLSD
+247 YNLNDSI
-252 TVSLTLTVDEQ
+252 SFTLTADEQ
-263 NWSGNWDLVT
+263 NWSGDWNLAT
-273 DLGMSF
+273 DVGMSF

-294 GFRDRYSLDINF
+294 GFRDRYSLDIDLE
-306 NINSIFADNG
+306 INSIFAERA
-316 SVKLFSQTTEQSQM
+316 SVKFYSQTTEQSQM
-330 TTKEKQSFGRGP
+330 TTKEKQTFDRGP
-342 QFGPTAMAT
+342 QFGPTSMAT

-357 FNQEVKGISVQLS
+357 FNQEVTGISAQLS
-370 NSFETIFGHQHDLV
+370 NTFKTIFGHEHDLV
-384 YGFEKE
+384 YGFENE

-408 VTTSV
+408 VTTSI

-421 KTFPDTEVERTGMFI
+421 KTFPDTEVKRIGIFV
-436 NDRINLNDRTTFVVG
+436 NDRINITDRATFVLG
-451 LRYDGYDLEPKPDA
+451 LRYDSYDLEPTPDA
-465 LFNNS
+465 LFSNS

-480 DDSAVSSKIGVIY
+480 DDSAISSKIGLMY
-493 DISEDLSAYMQYAE
+493 DLSDSLSAYMQYAE

-531 PNPDLE
+531 PNPDLD
-537 SEESAGYEIGVR
+537 SEESSGFEVGLR
-549 GNINGHQFSLAGYD
+549 GNIDSHQFSLAAYD

-594 IKGVEASYQTAISD
+594 IKGIEASYQTAISD
-608 NLLLKLGANRT
+608 HLLFKLGANRT

-647 KIKLNGLSTI
+647 KIKINSLSTL

-662 SDLPPSCGRG
+662 SNLPPSCGRG
-672 GCNNLVE
+672 GCNDLVE

-691 YQVRPDI
+691 YQVSPDI
-698 LLKFGVSNITD
+698 LLKFGISNITD

-717 VSGKTVTDPN
+717 VSGKTINDPN
-727 LEMFVEPGRELNA
+727 LEMFVEPGREFNA

>member
-1 MKPLNTLRT
+1 MKFKNLSMCKYTL
-10 VKYKTICISL
+10 
-20 IASSLS
+20 ASSLIL
-26 YMPEISA
+26 ISGLLSLPDAFA
-33 QSLESESKIEEIVVI
+33 QSSQADKTIQEVVVI

-54 AKSDVVGSVSLIT
+54 AKSDVVGSVSSIS
-67 EADIATRMVNDL
+67 EAEIEARMVNDM
-79 QQLFVTTPG
+79 QQLFATTPG
-88 VDVQRRSAYGR
+88 VGVKRRSAYGR

-134 VVEVDLLKRVEV
+134 VVEIDLLKRVEV

-169 DPSDYLDE
+169 DPSDYLDGK
-177 SQFHL
+177 QFHV
-182 SSGARYDSSSDR
+182 SSSARHDSSSDR
-194 NKFSLIAAAAH
+194 NKFSILAAGAYGDLEA
-205 ENIEGMVQVVDHKL
+205 MVQVVDHSL
-219 SERKLHD
+219 SERNLHD
-226 DVAILANGLKGEQES
+226 DVTMAANGLDGEQES
-241 LFSKLK
+241 LFTKLK
-247 YNLSD
+247 YNLNDSI
-252 TVSLTLTVDEQ
+252 SFTLTADEQ
-263 NWSGNWDLVT
+263 NWSGDWNLAT
-273 DLGMSF
+273 DIGMSF

-294 GFRDRYSLDINF
+294 GFRDRYSLDIDIE
-306 NINSIFADNG
+306 INSIFAERA
-316 SVKLFSQTTEQSQM
+316 SVKFYSQTTEQSQM
-330 TTKEKQSFGRGP
+330 TPKEKLTFGRGP
-342 QFGPTAMAT
+342 QFGPTSMAT

-357 FNQEVKGISVQLS
+357 FNQEVTGISAQLS
-370 NSFETIFGHQHDLV
+370 NTFKTIFGHEHDLV
-384 YGFEKE
+384 YGFENE

-408 VTTSV
+408 VTTSI

-421 KTFPDTEVERTGMFI
+421 KTFPDTEVKRIGIFV
-436 NDRINLNDRTTFVVG
+436 NDRINITDRATFVLG
-451 LRYDGYDLEPKPDA
+451 LRYDSYDLEPTPDA
-465 LFNNS
+465 LFSNS

-480 DDSAVSSKIGVIY
+480 DDSAISSKIGLMY
-493 DISEDLSAYMQYAE
+493 DLSDSLSAYMQYAE

-531 PNPDLE
+531 PNPDLD
-537 SEESAGYEIGVR
+537 SEESSGYEVGLR
-549 GNINGHQFSLAGYD
+549 GSIDNHQFSLAAYD

-594 IKGVEASYQTAISD
+594 IKGIEASYQTAISD
-608 NLLLKLGANRT
+608 HLLFKLGANRT

-647 KIKLNGLSTI
+647 KIKINSLSTL

-662 SDLPPSCGRG
+662 SNLPPSCGRG
-672 GCNNLVE
+672 GCNDLVE

-691 YQVRPDI
+691 YQVSPDI
-698 LLKFGVSNITD
+698 LLKFGISNITD

-717 VSGKTVTDPN
+717 VSGKTINDPN
-727 LEMFVEPGRELNA
+727 LEMFVEPGREFNA

>member
-1 MKPLNTLRT
+1 MKFKNLSMCKYTL
-10 VKYKTICISL
+10 
-20 IASSLS
+20 ASSLIL
-26 YMPEISA
+26 ISGLLSLPDAFA
-33 QSLESESKIEEIVVI
+33 QSSQADKTIQEVVVI

-54 AKSDVVGSVSLIT
+54 AKSDVVGSVSSIS
-67 EADIATRMVNDL
+67 EAEIEARMVNDM
-79 QQLFVTTPG
+79 QQLFATTPG
-88 VDVQRRSAYGR
+88 VGVKRRSAYGR

-134 VVEVDLLKRVEV
+134 VVEIDLLKRVEV

-169 DPSDYLDE
+169 DPSDYLDGK
-177 SQFHL
+177 QIHV
-182 SSGARYDSSSDR
+182 SSGARHDSSSDR
-194 NKFSLIAAAAH
+194 NKFSILAAGAYGD
-205 ENIEGMVQVVDHKL
+205 IEAMVQVVDHSL
-219 SERKLHD
+219 SERNLHD
-226 DVAILANGLKGEQES
+226 DVTMAANGLDGEQES
-241 LFSKLK
+241 LFTKLK
-247 YNLSD
+247 YNLNDSI
-252 TVSLTLTVDEQ
+252 SFTLTADEQ
-263 NWSGNWDLVT
+263 NWSGDWNLAT
-273 DLGMSF
+273 DVGMSF

-294 GFRDRYSLDINF
+294 GFRDRYSLDIDLE
-306 NINSIFADNG
+306 INSIFAERA
-316 SVKLFSQTTEQSQM
+316 SVKFYSQTTEQSQM
-330 TTKEKQSFGRGP
+330 TTKEKQTFDRGP
-342 QFGPTAMAT
+342 QFGPTSMAT

-357 FNQEVKGISVQLS
+357 FNQEVTGISAQLS
-370 NSFETIFGHQHDLV
+370 NTFKTIFGHEHDLV
-384 YGFEKE
+384 YGFENE

-408 VTTSV
+408 VTTSI

-421 KTFPDTEVERTGMFI
+421 KTFPDTEVKRIGIFV
-436 NDRINLNDRTTFVVG
+436 NDRINITDRATFVLG
-451 LRYDGYDLEPKPDA
+451 LRYDSYDLEPTPDA
-465 LFNNS
+465 LFSNS

-480 DDSAVSSKIGVIY
+480 DDSAISSKIGLMY
-493 DISEDLSAYMQYAE
+493 DLSDGLSAYMQYAE

-531 PNPDLE
+531 PNPDLD
-537 SEESAGYEIGVR
+537 SEESSGYEVGLR
-549 GNINGHQFSLAGYD
+549 GSIDNHQFSLAAYD

-594 IKGVEASYQTAISD
+594 IKGIEASYQTAISD
-608 NLLLKLGANRT
+608 HLLFKLGANRT

-647 KIKLNGLSTI
+647 KIKINSLSTL

-662 SDLPPSCGRG
+662 SNLPPSCGRG
-672 GCNNLVE
+672 GCNDLVE

-691 YQVRPDI
+691 YQVSPDI
-698 LLKFGVSNITD
+698 LLKFGISNITD

-717 VSGKTVTDPN
+717 VSGKTINDPN
-727 LEMFVEPGRELNA
+727 LEMFVEPGREFNA

>member
-1 MKPLNTLRT
+1 MKFKNLSMCKYTL
-10 VKYKTICISL
+10 
-20 IASSLS
+20 ASSLIL
-26 YMPEISA
+26 ISGLLSLPDAFA
-33 QSLESESKIEEIVVI
+33 QSSQADKTIQEVVVI

-54 AKSDVVGSVSLIT
+54 AKSDVVGSVSSIS
-67 EADIATRMVNDL
+67 EAEIEARMVNDM
-79 QQLFVTTPG
+79 QQLFATTPG
-88 VDVQRRSAYGR
+88 VGVKRRSAYGR

-134 VVEVDLLKRVEV
+134 VVEIDLLKRVEV

-169 DPSDYLDE
+169 DPSDYLDGK
-177 SQFHL
+177 QIHV
-182 SSGARYDSSSDR
+182 SSGARHDSSSDR
-194 NKFSLIAAAAH
+194 NKFSILAAGAYGD
-205 ENIEGMVQVVDHKL
+205 IEAMVQVVDHSL
-219 SERKLHD
+219 SERNLHD
-226 DVAILANGLKGEQES
+226 DVTMAANGLDGEQES
-241 LFSKLK
+241 LFTKLK
-247 YNLSD
+247 YNLNDSI
-252 TVSLTLTVDEQ
+252 SFTLTADEQ
-263 NWSGNWDLVT
+263 NWSGDWNLAT
-273 DLGMSF
+273 DVGMSF

-294 GFRDRYSLDINF
+294 GFRDRYSLDIDLE
-306 NINSIFADNG
+306 INSIFAERA
-316 SVKLFSQTTEQSQM
+316 SVKFYSQTTEQSQM
-330 TTKEKQSFGRGP
+330 TTKEKQTFDRGP
-342 QFGPTAMAT
+342 QFGPTSMAT

-357 FNQEVKGISVQLS
+357 FNQEVTGISAQLS
-370 NSFETIFGHQHDLV
+370 NTFKTIFGHEHDLV
-384 YGFEKE
+384 YGFENE

-408 VTTSV
+408 VTTSI

-421 KTFPDTEVERTGMFI
+421 KTFPDTEVIRIGIFV
-436 NDRINLNDRTTFVVG
+436 NDRINITDRATFVLG
-451 LRYDGYDLEPKPDA
+451 LRYDSYDLEPTPDA
-465 LFNNS
+465 LFSNS

-480 DDSAVSSKIGVIY
+480 DDSAISSKIGLMY
-493 DISEDLSAYMQYAE
+493 DLSDSLSAYMQYAE

-531 PNPDLE
+531 PNPDLD
-537 SEESAGYEIGVR
+537 SEESSGFEVGLR
-549 GNINGHQFSLAGYD
+549 GNIDSHQFSLAAYD

-594 IKGVEASYQTAISD
+594 IKGIEASYQTAISD
-608 NLLLKLGANRT
+608 HLLFKLGANRT

-647 KIKLNGLSTI
+647 KIKINSLSTL

-662 SDLPPSCGRG
+662 SNLPPSCGRG
-672 GCNNLVE
+672 GCNDLVE

-691 YQVRPDI
+691 YQVSPDI
-698 LLKFGVSNITD
+698 LLKFGISNITD

-717 VSGKTVTDPN
+717 VSGKTINDPN
-727 LEMFVEPGRELNA
+727 LEMFVEPGREFNA

>member
-1 MKPLNTLRT
+1 MKFKNLSMCKYTL
-10 VKYKTICISL
+10 
-20 IASSLS
+20 ASSLIL
-26 YMPEISA
+26 ISGLLSLPDAFA
-33 QSLESESKIEEIVVI
+33 QSSQADKTIQEVVVI

-54 AKSDVVGSVSLIT
+54 AKSDVVGSVSSIS
-67 EADIATRMVNDL
+67 EAEIEARMVNDM
-79 QQLFVTTPG
+79 QQLFATTPG
-88 VDVQRRSAYGR
+88 VGVKRRSAYGR

-134 VVEVDLLKRVEV
+134 VVEIDLLKRVEV

-169 DPSDYLDE
+169 DPSDYLDGK
-177 SQFHL
+177 QIHV
-182 SSGARYDSSSDR
+182 SSGARHDSSSDR
-194 NKFSLIAAAAH
+194 NKFSILAAGAYGD
-205 ENIEGMVQVVDHKL
+205 IEAMVQVVDHSL
-219 SERKLHD
+219 SERNLHD
-226 DVAILANGLKGEQES
+226 DVTMAANGLDGEQES
-241 LFSKLK
+241 LFTKLK
-247 YNLSD
+247 YNLNDSI
-252 TVSLTLTVDEQ
+252 SFTLTADEQ
-263 NWSGNWDLVT
+263 NWSGDWNLAT
-273 DLGMSF
+273 DVGMSF

-294 GFRDRYSLDINF
+294 GFRDRYSLDIDLE
-306 NINSIFADNG
+306 INSIFAERA
-316 SVKLFSQTTEQSQM
+316 SVKFYSQTTEQSQM
-330 TTKEKQSFGRGP
+330 TTKEKQTFGRGP
-342 QFGPTAMAT
+342 QFGPTSMAT

-357 FNQEVKGISVQLS
+357 FNQEVTGISAQLS
-370 NSFETIFGHQHDLV
+370 NTFKTIFGHEHDLV
-384 YGFEKE
+384 YGFENE

-408 VTTSV
+408 VTTSI

-421 KTFPDTEVERTGMFI
+421 KTFPDTEVKRIGIFV
-436 NDRINLNDRTTFVVG
+436 NDRINITDRATFVLG
-451 LRYDGYDLEPKPDA
+451 LRYDSYDLEPTPDA
-465 LFNNS
+465 LFSNS

-480 DDSAVSSKIGVIY
+480 DDSAISSKIGLMY
-493 DISEDLSAYMQYAE
+493 DLSDSLSAYMQYAE

-531 PNPDLE
+531 PNPDLD
-537 SEESAGYEIGVR
+537 SEESSGYEVGLR
-549 GNINGHQFSLAGYD
+549 GSIDNHQFSLAAYD

-594 IKGVEASYQTAISD
+594 IKGIEASYQTAISD
-608 NLLLKLGANRT
+608 HLLFKLGANRT

-647 KIKLNGLSTI
+647 KIKINSLSTL

-662 SDLPPSCGRG
+662 SNLPPSCGRG
-672 GCNNLVE
+672 GCNDLVE

-691 YQVRPDI
+691 YQVSPDI
-698 LLKFGVSNITD
+698 LLKFGISNITD

-717 VSGKTVTDPN
+717 VSGKTINDPN
-727 LEMFVEPGRELNA
+727 LEMFVEPGREFNA

>member
-1 MKPLNTLRT
+1 MKFKNLSMCKYTL
-10 VKYKTICISL
+10 
-20 IASSLS
+20 ASSLIL
-26 YMPEISA
+26 ISGLLSLPDAFA
-33 QSLESESKIEEIVVI
+33 QSSQADKTIQEVVVI

-54 AKSDVVGSVSLIT
+54 AKSDVVGSVSSIS
-67 EADIATRMVNDL
+67 EAEIEARMVNDM
-79 QQLFVTTPG
+79 QQLFATTPG
-88 VDVQRRSAYGR
+88 VGVKRRSAYGR

-134 VVEVDLLKRVEV
+134 VVEIDLLKRVEV

-169 DPSDYLDE
+169 DPSDYLDGK
-177 SQFHL
+177 QIHV
-182 SSGARYDSSSDR
+182 SSGARHDSSSDR
-194 NKFSLIAAAAH
+194 NKFSILAAGAYGDLEA
-205 ENIEGMVQVVDHKL
+205 MVQVVDHSL
-219 SERKLHD
+219 SERNLHD
-226 DVAILANGLKGEQES
+226 DVTMAANGLDGEQES
-241 LFSKLK
+241 LFTKLK
-247 YNLSD
+247 YNLNDSI
-252 TVSLTLTVDEQ
+252 SFTLTADEQ
-263 NWSGNWDLVT
+263 NWSGDWNLAT
-273 DLGMSF
+273 DVGMSF

-294 GFRDRYSLDINF
+294 GFRDRYSLDIDLE
-306 NINSIFADNG
+306 INSIFAERA
-316 SVKLFSQTTEQSQM
+316 SVKFYSQTTEQSQM
-330 TTKEKQSFGRGP
+330 TTKEKQTFDRGP
-342 QFGPTAMAT
+342 QFGPTSMAT

-357 FNQEVKGISVQLS
+357 FNQEVTGISAQLS
-370 NSFETIFGHQHDLV
+370 NTFKTIFGHEHDLV
-384 YGFEKE
+384 YGFENE

-408 VTTSV
+408 VTTSI

-421 KTFPDTEVERTGMFI
+421 KTFPDTEVKRIGIFV
-436 NDRINLNDRTTFVVG
+436 NDRINITDRATFVLG
-451 LRYDGYDLEPKPDA
+451 LRYDSYDLEPTPDA
-465 LFNNS
+465 LFSNS

-480 DDSAVSSKIGVIY
+480 DDSAISSKIGLMY
-493 DISEDLSAYMQYAE
+493 DLSDSLSAYMQYAE

-531 PNPDLE
+531 PNPDLD
-537 SEESAGYEIGVR
+537 SEESSGYEVGLR
-549 GNINGHQFSLAGYD
+549 GSIDNHQFSLAAYD

-594 IKGVEASYQTAISD
+594 IKGIEASYQTAISD
-608 NLLLKLGANRT
+608 HLLFKLGANRT

-647 KIKLNGLSTI
+647 KIKINSLSTL

-662 SDLPPSCGRG
+662 SNLPPSCGRG
-672 GCNNLVE
+672 GCNDLVE

-691 YQVRPDI
+691 YQVSPDI
-698 LLKFGVSNITD
+698 LLKFGISNITD

-717 VSGKTVTDPN
+717 VSGKTINDPN
-727 LEMFVEPGRELNA
+727 LEMFVEPGREFNA

>member
-1 MKPLNTLRT
+1 MC
-10 VKYKTICISL
+10 KYILASYLILISGLFSLPDAFAQSSQVDKTI
-20 IASSLS
+20 
-26 YMPEISA
+26 
-33 QSLESESKIEEIVVI
+33 QEIVVI

-54 AKSDVVGSVSLIT
+54 AKSDVVGSVSSIS
-67 EADIATRMVNDL
+67 EAEIAARMVNDM
-79 QQLFVTTPG
+79 QQLFATTPG
-88 VDVQRRSAYGR
+88 VGVKRRSAYGR

-134 VVEVDLLKRVEV
+134 VVEIDLLKRVEV

-169 DPSDYLDE
+169 DPSDYLDGK
-177 SQFHL
+177 QFHV
-182 SSGARYDSSSDR
+182 SSSARHDSSSDR
-194 NKFSLIAAAAH
+194 NKFSILAAGAYGDLEA
-205 ENIEGMVQVVDHKL
+205 MVQVVDHSL
-219 SERKLHD
+219 SERNLHD
-226 DVAILANGLKGEQES
+226 DVTMAANGLDGEQES
-241 LFSKLK
+241 LFTKLK
-247 YNLSD
+247 YNLNDSI
-252 TVSLTLTVDEQ
+252 SFTLTADEQ
-263 NWSGNWDLVT
+263 NWSGDWNLAT
-273 DLGMSF
+273 DVGMSF

-294 GFRDRYSLDINF
+294 GFRDRYSLDIDLE
-306 NINSIFADNG
+306 INSIFAERA
-316 SVKLFSQTTEQSQM
+316 SVKFYSQTTEQSQM
-330 TTKEKQSFGRGP
+330 TTKEKQTFDRGP
-342 QFGPTAMAT
+342 QFGPTSMAT

-357 FNQEVKGISVQLS
+357 FNQEVTGISAQLS
-370 NSFETIFGHQHDLV
+370 NTFKTIFGHEHDLV
-384 YGFEKE
+384 YGFENE

-408 VTTSV
+408 VTTSI

-421 KTFPDTEVERTGMFI
+421 KTFPDTEVKRIGIFV
-436 NDRINLNDRTTFVVG
+436 NDRINITDRATFVLG
-451 LRYDGYDLEPKPDA
+451 LRYDSYDLEPTPDA
-465 LFNNS
+465 LFSNS

-480 DDSAVSSKIGVIY
+480 DDSAISSKIGLMY
-493 DISEDLSAYMQYAE
+493 DLSDSLSAYMQYAE

-531 PNPDLE
+531 PNPDLD
-537 SEESAGYEIGVR
+537 SEESSGYEVGLR
-549 GNINGHQFSLAGYD
+549 GSIDNHQFSLAAYD

-594 IKGVEASYQTAISD
+594 IKGIEASYQTAISD
-608 NLLLKLGANRT
+608 HLLFKLGANRT

-647 KIKLNGLSTI
+647 KIKVNSLSTL

-662 SDLPPSCGRG
+662 SNLPPSCGRG
-672 GCNNLVE
+672 GCNDLVE

-691 YQVRPDI
+691 YQVSPDI
-698 LLKFGVSNITD
+698 LLKFGISNITD

-717 VSGKTVTDPN
+717 VSGKTINDPN
-727 LEMFVEPGRELNA
+727 LEMFVEPGREFNA
-740 EVKYT
+740 
-745 F
+745 

>member
-1 MKPLNTLRT
+1 MKFKNLSMCKYTL
-10 VKYKTICISL
+10 
-20 IASSLS
+20 ASSLIL
-26 YMPEISA
+26 ISGLLNLPDAFA
-33 QSLESESKIEEIVVI
+33 QSSQADKTIQEVVVI

-54 AKSDVVGSVSLIT
+54 AKRDVVGSVSSIS
-67 EADIATRMVNDL
+67 EAEIEARMVNDM
-79 QQLFVTTPG
+79 QQLFATTPG
-88 VDVQRRSAYGR
+88 VGVKRRSAYGR

-134 VVEVDLLKRVEV
+134 VVEIDLLKRVEV

-169 DPSDYLDE
+169 DPSDYLDGK
-177 SQFHL
+177 QIHV
-182 SSGARYDSSSDR
+182 SSGARHDSSSDR
-194 NKFSLIAAAAH
+194 NKFSILAAGAYGD
-205 ENIEGMVQVVDHKL
+205 IEAMVQVVDHSL
-219 SERKLHD
+219 SERNLHD
-226 DVAILANGLKGEQES
+226 DVTMAANGLDGEQES
-241 LFSKLK
+241 LFTKLK
-247 YNLSD
+247 YNLNDSI
-252 TVSLTLTVDEQ
+252 SFTLTADEQ
-263 NWSGNWDLVT
+263 NWSGDWNLAT
-273 DLGMSF
+273 DVGMSF

-294 GFRDRYSLDINF
+294 GFRDRYSLDIDLE
-306 NINSIFADNG
+306 INSIFAERA
-316 SVKLFSQTTEQSQM
+316 SVKFYSQTTEQSQM
-330 TTKEKQSFGRGP
+330 TTKEKQTFDRGP
-342 QFGPTAMAT
+342 QFGPTSMAT

-357 FNQEVKGISVQLS
+357 FNQEVTGISAQLS
-370 NSFETIFGHQHDLV
+370 NTFKTIFGHEHDVV
-384 YGFEKE
+384 YGFENE

-408 VTTSV
+408 VTTSI

-421 KTFPDTEVERTGMFI
+421 KTFPDTEVKRIGIFV
-436 NDRINLNDRTTFVVG
+436 NDRINITDRATFVLG
-451 LRYDGYDLEPKPDA
+451 LRYDSYDLEPTPDA

-480 DDSAVSSKIGVIY
+480 DDSAISSKIGLMY
-493 DISEDLSAYMQYAE
+493 DLSDGLSAYMQYAE

-531 PNPDLE
+531 PNPDLD
-537 SEESAGYEIGVR
+537 SEESSGYELGLR
-549 GNINGHQFSLAGYD
+549 GSIDNHQFSLAAYD

-594 IKGVEASYQTAISD
+594 IKGIEASYQTAISD
-608 NLLLKLGANRT
+608 HLLFKLGANRT

-647 KIKLNGLSTI
+647 KIKINSLSTL

-662 SDLPPSCGRG
+662 SNLPPSCGRG
-672 GCNNLVE
+672 GCNDLVE

-691 YQVRPDI
+691 YQVSPDI
-698 LLKFGVSNITD
+698 LLKFGISNITD

-717 VSGKTVTDPN
+717 VSGKTINDPN
-727 LEMFVEPGRELNA
+727 LEMFVEPGREFNA

>member
-1 MKPLNTLRT
+1 MKFKNLYMCKYTL
-10 VKYKTICISL
+10 
-20 IASSLS
+20 ASSLIL
-26 YMPEISA
+26 ISGLLSLPDAFA
-33 QSLESESKIEEIVVI
+33 QSSQADKTIQEIVVI

-54 AKSDVVGSVSLIT
+54 AKSDVVGSVSSIS
-67 EADIATRMVNDL
+67 EAEIEARMVNDM
-79 QQLFVTTPG
+79 QQLFATTPG
-88 VDVQRRSAYGR
+88 VGVKRRSAYGR

-134 VVEVDLLKRVEV
+134 VVEIDLLKRVEV

-169 DPSDYLDE
+169 DPSDYLDGK
-177 SQFHL
+177 QFHV
-182 SSGARYDSSSDR
+182 SSSARHDSSSDR
-194 NKFSLIAAAAH
+194 NKFSILAAGAYGDLEA
-205 ENIEGMVQVVDHKL
+205 MVQVVDHSL
-219 SERKLHD
+219 SERNLHD
-226 DVAILANGLKGEQES
+226 DVTMAANGLDGEQES
-241 LFSKLK
+241 LFTKLK
-247 YNLSD
+247 YNLNDSI
-252 TVSLTLTVDEQ
+252 SFTLTADEQ
-263 NWSGNWDLVT
+263 NWSGDWNLAT
-273 DLGMSF
+273 DVGMSF

-294 GFRDRYSLDINF
+294 GFRDRYSLDIDLE
-306 NINSIFADNG
+306 INSIFAERA
-316 SVKLFSQTTEQSQM
+316 SVKFYSQTTEQSQM
-330 TTKEKQSFGRGP
+330 TTKEKQTFGRGP
-342 QFGPTAMAT
+342 QFGPTSMAT

-357 FNQEVKGISVQLS
+357 FNQEVTGISAQLS
-370 NSFETIFGHQHDLV
+370 NTFKTIFGHEHDLV
-384 YGFEKE
+384 YGFENE

-408 VTTSV
+408 VTTSI

-421 KTFPDTEVERTGMFI
+421 KTFPDTEVKRIGIFV
-436 NDRINLNDRTTFVVG
+436 NDRINITDRATFVLG
-451 LRYDGYDLEPKPDA
+451 LRYDSYDLEPTPDA
-465 LFNNS
+465 LFSNS

-480 DDSAVSSKIGVIY
+480 DDSAISSKIGLMY
-493 DISEDLSAYMQYAE
+493 DLSDSLSAYMQYAE

-531 PNPDLE
+531 PNPDLD
-537 SEESAGYEIGVR
+537 SEESSGYEVGLR
-549 GNINGHQFSLAGYD
+549 GSIDNHQFSLAAYD

-594 IKGVEASYQTAISD
+594 IKGIEASYQTAISD
-608 NLLLKLGANRT
+608 HLLFKLGANRT

-647 KIKLNGLSTI
+647 KIKINSLSTL

-662 SDLPPSCGRG
+662 SNLPPSCGRG
-672 GCNNLVE
+672 GCNDLVE

-691 YQVRPDI
+691 YQVSPDI
-698 LLKFGVSNITD
+698 LLKFGISNITD

-717 VSGKTVTDPN
+717 VSGKTINDPN
-727 LEMFVEPGRELNA
+727 LEMFVEPGREFNA

>member
-1 MKPLNTLRT
+1 MKSKNLFMC
-10 VKYKTICISL
+10 KYILASYLILISGLLSLPDAFAQASQVDKTI
-20 IASSLS
+20 
-26 YMPEISA
+26 
-33 QSLESESKIEEIVVI
+33 QEIVVI

-54 AKSDVVGSVSLIT
+54 AKSDVVGSVSSIS
-67 EADIATRMVNDL
+67 EAEIAARMVNDM
-79 QQLFVTTPG
+79 QQLFATTPG
-88 VDVQRRSAYGR
+88 VGVKRRSAYGR

-134 VVEVDLLKRVEV
+134 VVEIDLLKRVEV

-169 DPSDYLDE
+169 DPSDYLDGK
-177 SQFHL
+177 QIHV
-182 SSGARYDSSSDR
+182 SSGARHDSSSDR
-194 NKFSLIAAAAH
+194 NKFSILAAGAYGD
-205 ENIEGMVQVVDHKL
+205 IEAMVQVVDHSL
-219 SERKLHD
+219 SERNLHD
-226 DVAILANGLKGEQES
+226 DVTMAANGLDGEQES
-241 LFSKLK
+241 LFTKLK
-247 YNLSD
+247 YNLNDSI
-252 TVSLTLTVDEQ
+252 SFTLTADEQ
-263 NWSGNWDLVT
+263 NWSGDWNLAT
-273 DLGMSF
+273 DVGMSF

-294 GFRDRYSLDINF
+294 GFRDRYSLDIDLE
-306 NINSIFADNG
+306 INSIFAERA
-316 SVKLFSQTTEQSQM
+316 SVKFYSQTTEQSQM
-330 TTKEKQSFGRGP
+330 TTKEKQTFGRGP
-342 QFGPTAMAT
+342 QFGPTSMAT

-357 FNQEVKGISVQLS
+357 FNQEVTGISAQLS
-370 NSFETIFGHQHDLV
+370 NTFKTIFGHEHDLV
-384 YGFEKE
+384 YGFENE

-408 VTTSV
+408 VTTSI

-421 KTFPDTEVERTGMFI
+421 KTFPDTEVKRIGIFA
-436 NDRINLNDRTTFVVG
+436 NDRINVTDRATFVLG
-451 LRYDGYDLEPKPDA
+451 LRYDSYDLEPTPDA
-465 LFNNS
+465 LFSNS

-480 DDSAVSSKIGVIY
+480 DDSAISSKIGLMY
-493 DISEDLSAYMQYAE
+493 DLSDGLSAYMQYAE

-531 PNPDLE
+531 PNPDLD
-537 SEESAGYEIGVR
+537 SEESSGYEVGLR
-549 GNINGHQFSLAGYD
+549 GNIDNHQFSLAAYD

-594 IKGVEASYQTAISD
+594 IKGIEASYQTAISD
-608 NLLLKLGANRT
+608 HLLFKLGANRT

-647 KIKLNGLSTI
+647 KIKVNSLSTL

-662 SDLPPSCGRG
+662 SNLPPSCGRG
-672 GCNNLVE
+672 GCNDLVE

-691 YQVRPDI
+691 YQVSPDI
-698 LLKFGVSNITD
+698 LLKFGISNITD

-717 VSGKTVTDPN
+717 VSGKTINDPN
-727 LEMFVEPGRELNA
+727 LEMFVEPGREFNA

>member
-1 MKPLNTLRT
+1 MKFKNLYMCKYTL
-10 VKYKTICISL
+10 
-20 IASSLS
+20 ASSLIL
-26 YMPEISA
+26 ISGLLSLPDAFA
-33 QSLESESKIEEIVVI
+33 QSSQADKTIQEVVVI

-54 AKSDVVGSVSLIT
+54 AKSDVVGSVSSIS
-67 EADIATRMVNDL
+67 EAEIAARMVNDM
-79 QQLFVTTPG
+79 QQLFATTPG
-88 VDVQRRSAYGR
+88 VGVKRRSAYGR
-99 MYNEGISIRGLG
+99 IYNEGISIRGLG

-134 VVEVDLLKRVEV
+134 VVEIDLLKRVEV

-169 DPSDYLDE
+169 DPSDYLDGK
-177 SQFHL
+177 QFHV
-182 SSGARYDSSSDR
+182 SSGARHDSSSDR
-194 NKFSLIAAAAH
+194 NKFSILAAGAYGDLEA
-205 ENIEGMVQVVDHKL
+205 MVQVVDHSL
-219 SERKLHD
+219 SERNLHD
-226 DVAILANGLKGEQES
+226 DVTMAANGLDGEQES
-241 LFSKLK
+241 LFTKLK
-247 YNLSD
+247 YNLNDSI
-252 TVSLTLTVDEQ
+252 SFTLTADEQ
-263 NWSGNWDLVT
+263 NWSGDWNLAT
-273 DLGMSF
+273 DVGMSF

-294 GFRDRYSLDINF
+294 GFRDRYSLDIDLE
-306 NINSIFADNG
+306 INSIFAERA
-316 SVKLFSQTTEQSQM
+316 SVKFYSQTTEQSQM
-330 TTKEKQSFGRGP
+330 TTKEKQTFGRGP
-342 QFGPTAMAT
+342 QFGPTSMAT

-357 FNQEVKGISVQLS
+357 FNQEVTGISAQLS
-370 NSFETIFGHQHDLV
+370 NTFKTIFGHEHDVV
-384 YGFEKE
+384 YGFENE

-408 VTTSV
+408 VTTSI

-421 KTFPDTEVERTGMFI
+421 KTFPDTEVKRIGIFA
-436 NDRINLNDRTTFVVG
+436 NDRINITDRATFVLG
-451 LRYDGYDLEPKPDA
+451 LRYDSYDLEPTPDA

-480 DDSAVSSKIGVIY
+480 DDSAISSKIGLMY
-493 DISEDLSAYMQYAE
+493 DLSDGLSAYMQYAE

-531 PNPDLE
+531 PNPDLD
-537 SEESAGYEIGVR
+537 SEESSGFEVGLR
-549 GNINGHQFSLAGYD
+549 GNIDSHQFSLAAYD

-594 IKGVEASYQTAISD
+594 IKGIEASYQTAISD
-608 NLLLKLGANRT
+608 HLLFKLGANRT

-647 KIKLNGLSTI
+647 KIKVNSLSTL

-662 SDLPPSCGRG
+662 SNLPPSCGRG
-672 GCNNLVE
+672 GCNDLVE

-691 YQVRPDI
+691 YQVSPDI
-698 LLKFGVSNITD
+698 LLKFGISNITD

-717 VSGKTVTDPN
+717 VSGKTINDPN
-727 LEMFVEPGRELNA
+727 LEMFVEPGREFNA

>member
-1 MKPLNTLRT
+1 MKSKNLFMC
-10 VKYKTICISL
+10 KYILASYLILISGLFSLPDAFAQSSQVDKTI
-20 IASSLS
+20 
-26 YMPEISA
+26 
-33 QSLESESKIEEIVVI
+33 QEIVVI

-54 AKSDVVGSVSLIT
+54 AKSDVVGSVSSIS
-67 EADIATRMVNDL
+67 EAEIAARMVNDM
-79 QQLFVTTPG
+79 QQLFATTPG
-88 VDVQRRSAYGR
+88 VGVKRRSAYGR

-134 VVEVDLLKRVEV
+134 VVEIDLLKRVEV

-169 DPSDYLDE
+169 DPSDYLDGK
-177 SQFHL
+177 QFHV
-182 SSGARYDSSSDR
+182 SSSARHDSSSDR
-194 NKFSLIAAAAH
+194 NKFSILAAGAYGDLEA
-205 ENIEGMVQVVDHKL
+205 MVQVVDHSL
-219 SERKLHD
+219 SERNLHD
-226 DVAILANGLKGEQES
+226 DVTMSANGLAGEQES
-241 LFSKLK
+241 LFTKLK
-247 YNLSD
+247 YNLNDSI
-252 TVSLTLTVDEQ
+252 SFTLTADEQ
-263 NWSGNWDLVT
+263 NWRGDWNLAT
-273 DLGMSF
+273 DVGMSF

-294 GFRDRYSLDINF
+294 GFRDRYSLDIDLE
-306 NINSIFADNG
+306 INSIFAERA
-316 SVKLFSQTTEQSQM
+316 SVKFYSQTTEQSQM
-330 TTKEKQSFGRGP
+330 TTKEKQTFGRGP
-342 QFGPTAMAT
+342 QFGPTSMAT

-357 FNQEVKGISVQLS
+357 FNQEVTGISAQLS
-370 NSFETIFGHQHDLV
+370 NTFKTIFGHEHDLV
-384 YGFEKE
+384 YGFENE

-408 VTTSV
+408 VTTSI

-421 KTFPDTEVERTGMFI
+421 KTFPDTEVKRIGIFV
-436 NDRINLNDRTTFVVG
+436 NDRINITDRATFVLG
-451 LRYDGYDLEPKPDA
+451 LRYDSYDLEPTPDA
-465 LFNNS
+465 LFSNS

-480 DDSAVSSKIGVIY
+480 DDSAISSKIGLMY
-493 DISEDLSAYMQYAE
+493 DLSDSLSAYMQYAE

-531 PNPDLE
+531 PNPDLD
-537 SEESAGYEIGVR
+537 SEESSGYEVGLR
-549 GNINGHQFSLAGYD
+549 GSIDNHQFSLAAYD

-594 IKGVEASYQTAISD
+594 IKGIEASYQTAISD
-608 NLLLKLGANRT
+608 HLLFKLGANRT

-647 KIKLNGLSTI
+647 KIKINSLSTL

-662 SDLPPSCGRG
+662 SNLPPSCGRG
-672 GCNNLVE
+672 GCNDLVE

-691 YQVRPDI
+691 YQVSPDI
-698 LLKFGVSNITD
+698 LLKFGISNITD

-717 VSGKTVTDPN
+717 VSGKTINDPN
-727 LEMFVEPGRELNA
+727 LEMFVEPGREFNA

>member
-1 MKPLNTLRT
+1 MKFKNLSMCKYTL
-10 VKYKTICISL
+10 VSSLILISGLLSLPDAFAQSSQADKTIQ
-20 IASSLS
+20 
-26 YMPEISA
+26 EV
-33 QSLESESKIEEIVVI
+33 VVI

-54 AKSDVVGSVSLIT
+54 AKSDVVGSVSSIS
-67 EADIATRMVNDL
+67 EAEIEARMVNDM
-79 QQLFVTTPG
+79 QQLFATTPG
-88 VDVQRRSAYGR
+88 VGVKRRSAYGR

-134 VVEVDLLKRVEV
+134 VVEIDLLKRVEV

-169 DPSDYLDE
+169 DPSDYLDGK
-177 SQFHL
+177 QIHV
-182 SSGARYDSSSDR
+182 SSGARHDSSSDR
-194 NKFSLIAAAAH
+194 NKFSILAAGAYGD
-205 ENIEGMVQVVDHKL
+205 IEAMVQVVDHSL
-219 SERKLHD
+219 SERNLHD
-226 DVAILANGLKGEQES
+226 DVTMAANGLDGEQES
-241 LFSKLK
+241 LFTKLK
-247 YNLSD
+247 YNLNDSI
-252 TVSLTLTVDEQ
+252 SFTLTADEQ
-263 NWSGNWDLVT
+263 NWSGDWNLAT
-273 DLGMSF
+273 DVGMSF

-294 GFRDRYSLDINF
+294 GFRDRYSLDIDLE
-306 NINSIFADNG
+306 INSIFAERA
-316 SVKLFSQTTEQSQM
+316 SVKFYSQTTEQSQM
-330 TTKEKQSFGRGP
+330 TTKEKQTFGRGP
-342 QFGPTAMAT
+342 QFGPTSMAT

-357 FNQEVKGISVQLS
+357 FNQEVTGISAQLS
-370 NSFETIFGHQHDLV
+370 NTFKTIFGHEHDLV
-384 YGFEKE
+384 YGFENE

-408 VTTSV
+408 VTTSI

-421 KTFPDTEVERTGMFI
+421 KTFPDTEVKRIGIFV
-436 NDRINLNDRTTFVVG
+436 NDRINITDRATFVLG
-451 LRYDGYDLEPKPDA
+451 LRYDSYDLEPTPDA
-465 LFNNS
+465 LFSNS

-480 DDSAVSSKIGVIY
+480 DDSAISSKIGLMY
-493 DISEDLSAYMQYAE
+493 DLSDSLSAYMQYAE

-531 PNPDLE
+531 PNPDLD
-537 SEESAGYEIGVR
+537 SEESSGYEVGLR
-549 GNINGHQFSLAGYD
+549 GSIDNHQFSLAAYD

-594 IKGVEASYQTAISD
+594 IKGIEASYQTAISD
-608 NLLLKLGANRT
+608 HLLFKLGANRT

-647 KIKLNGLSTI
+647 KIKINSLSTL

-662 SDLPPSCGRG
+662 SNLPPSCGRG
-672 GCNNLVE
+672 GCNDLVE

-691 YQVRPDI
+691 YQVSPDI
-698 LLKFGVSNITD
+698 LLKFGISNITD

-717 VSGKTVTDPN
+717 VSGKTINDPN
-727 LEMFVEPGRELNA
+727 LEMFVEPGREFNA

>member
-1 MKPLNTLRT
+1 MKFKNLYMCKYTL
-10 VKYKTICISL
+10 
-20 IASSLS
+20 ASSLIL
-26 YMPEISA
+26 ISGLLSLPDAFA
-33 QSLESESKIEEIVVI
+33 QSSQADKTIQEVVVI

-54 AKSDVVGSVSLIT
+54 AKSDVVGSVSSIS
-67 EADIATRMVNDL
+67 EAEIEARMVNDM
-79 QQLFVTTPG
+79 QQLFATTPG
-88 VDVQRRSAYGR
+88 VGVKRRSAYGR

-134 VVEVDLLKRVEV
+134 VVEIDLLKRVEV

-169 DPSDYLDE
+169 DPSDYLDGK
-177 SQFHL
+177 QIHV
-182 SSGARYDSSSDR
+182 SSGARHDSSSDR
-194 NKFSLIAAAAH
+194 NKFSILAAGAYGD
-205 ENIEGMVQVVDHKL
+205 IEAMVQVVDHSL
-219 SERKLHD
+219 SERNLHD
-226 DVAILANGLKGEQES
+226 DVTMAANGLDGEQES
-241 LFSKLK
+241 LFTKLK
-247 YNLSD
+247 YNLNDSI
-252 TVSLTLTVDEQ
+252 SFTLTADEQ
-263 NWSGNWDLVT
+263 NWSGDWNLAT
-273 DLGMSF
+273 DVGMSF

-294 GFRDRYSLDINF
+294 GFRDRYSLDIDLE
-306 NINSIFADNG
+306 INSIFAERA
-316 SVKLFSQTTEQSQM
+316 SVKFYSQTTEQSQM
-330 TTKEKQSFGRGP
+330 TTKEKQTFGRGP
-342 QFGPTAMAT
+342 QFGPTSMAT

-357 FNQEVKGISVQLS
+357 FNQEVTGISAQLS
-370 NSFETIFGHQHDLV
+370 NTFKTIFGHEHDLV
-384 YGFEKE
+384 YGFENE

-408 VTTSV
+408 VTTSI

-421 KTFPDTEVERTGMFI
+421 KTFPDTEVKRIGIFV
-436 NDRINLNDRTTFVVG
+436 NDRINITDRATFVLG
-451 LRYDGYDLEPKPDA
+451 LRYDSYDLEPTPDA
-465 LFNNS
+465 LFSNS

-480 DDSAVSSKIGVIY
+480 DDSAISSKIGLMY
-493 DISEDLSAYMQYAE
+493 DLSDSLSAYMQYAE

-531 PNPDLE
+531 PNPDLD
-537 SEESAGYEIGVR
+537 SEESSGFEVGLR
-549 GNINGHQFSLAGYD
+549 GNIDSHQFSLAAYD

-594 IKGVEASYQTAISD
+594 IKGIEASYQTAISD
-608 NLLLKLGANRT
+608 HLLFKLGANRT

-647 KIKLNGLSTI
+647 KIKINSLSTL

-662 SDLPPSCGRG
+662 SNLPPSCGRG
-672 GCNNLVE
+672 GCNDLVE

-691 YQVRPDI
+691 YQVSPDI
-698 LLKFGVSNITD
+698 LLKFGISNITD

-717 VSGKTVTDPN
+717 VSGKTINDPN
-727 LEMFVEPGRELNA
+727 LEMFVEPGREFNA

>member
-1 MKPLNTLRT
+1 MKPLNTLKT
-10 VKYKTICISL
+10 IKYRTICITL
-20 IASSLS
+20 IASSLI

-33 QSLESESKIEEIVVI
+33 QSSGVEPNIQEVVII

-54 AKSDVVGSVSLIT
+54 AKSDVVGSVSSIS
-67 EADIATRMVNDL
+67 EADIAARMVNDL
-79 QQLFVTTPG
+79 QQLFATTPG
-88 VDVQRRSAYGR
+88 VGVKRRSAYGR

-134 VVEVDLLKRVEV
+134 VVEIDLLKRVEV

-194 NKFSLIAAAAH
+194 NKFSILAAGVHGNLEA
-205 ENIEGMVQVVDHKL
+205 MVQVVDHSL
-219 SERKLHD
+219 SERNLHD
-226 DVAILANGLKGEQES
+226 DVIMSANGLDGAQES
-241 LFSKLK
+241 LFSKFK
-247 YNLSD
+247 YNLNDSI
-252 TVSLTLTVDEQ
+252 SFTLTVDEQ
-263 NWSGNWDLVT
+263 NWNGDWNVAT
-273 DLGMSF
+273 DVGMSY
-279 FPAIVNTS
+279 FPSVVNTS

-294 GFRDRYSLDINF
+294 GFRDRYSLDIDF
-306 NINSIFADNG
+306 NINSIFAESA
-316 SVKLFSQTTEQSQM
+316 SVKFYSQTTEQSQM
-330 TTKEKQSFGRGP
+330 TTKEKQTFGRGP
-342 QFGPTAMAT
+342 QFGPTSMVA

-357 FNQEVKGISVQLS
+357 FNQEVTGISAQLS
-370 NSFETIFGHQHDLV
+370 NSFKTIFGHEHDLV
-384 YGFEKE
+384 YGFENE

-408 VTTSV
+408 VTTSI

-421 KTFPDTEVERTGMFI
+421 KTFPDTEVKRIGIFI
-436 NDRINLNDRTTFVVG
+436 NDRINVTDRATLVMG
-451 LRYDGYDLEPKPDA
+451 LRYDSYDLEPTPDT

-480 DDSAVSSKIGVIY
+480 DDSSVSSKVGIMY
-493 DISEDLSAYMQYAE
+493 DLSDNISAYMQYAE

-531 PNPDLE
+531 PNPDLD
-537 SEESAGYEIGVR
+537 SEESSGFEMGLR
-549 GNINGHQFSLAGYD
+549 GTIDSHQFSLAAYD

-608 NLLLKLGANRT
+608 NLLLKFGANRT

-727 LEMFVEPGRELNA
+727 LEMFVEPGREFNA

>member
-1 MKPLNTLRT
+1 MKFKNLSMCKYTL
-10 VKYKTICISL
+10 
-20 IASSLS
+20 ASSLIL
-26 YMPEISA
+26 ISGLLSLPDAFA
-33 QSLESESKIEEIVVI
+33 QSSQADKTIQEVVVI

-54 AKSDVVGSVSLIT
+54 AKSDVVGSVSSIS
-67 EADIATRMVNDL
+67 EAEIEARMVNDM
-79 QQLFVTTPG
+79 QQLFATTPG
-88 VDVQRRSAYGR
+88 VGVKRRSAYGR
-99 MYNEGISIRGLG
+99 IYNEGISIRGLG

-134 VVEVDLLKRVEV
+134 VVEIDLLKRVEV

-169 DPSDYLDE
+169 DPSDYLDGK
-177 SQFHL
+177 QIHV
-182 SSGARYDSSSDR
+182 SSGARHDSSSDR
-194 NKFSLIAAAAH
+194 NKFSILAAGAYGD
-205 ENIEGMVQVVDHKL
+205 IEAMVQVVDHSL
-219 SERKLHD
+219 SERNLHD
-226 DVAILANGLKGEQES
+226 DVTMAANGLDGEQES
-241 LFSKLK
+241 LFTKLK
-247 YNLSD
+247 YNLNDSI
-252 TVSLTLTVDEQ
+252 SFTLTADEQ
-263 NWSGNWDLVT
+263 NWSGDWNLAT
-273 DLGMSF
+273 DVGMSF

-294 GFRDRYSLDINF
+294 GFRDRYSLDIDLE
-306 NINSIFADNG
+306 INSIFAERA
-316 SVKLFSQTTEQSQM
+316 SVKFYSQTTEQSQM
-330 TTKEKQSFGRGP
+330 TTKEKQTFDRGP
-342 QFGPTAMAT
+342 QFGPTSMAT

-357 FNQEVKGISVQLS
+357 FNQEVTGISAQLS
-370 NSFETIFGHQHDLV
+370 NTFKTIFGHEHDLV
-384 YGFEKE
+384 YGFENE

-408 VTTSV
+408 VTTSI

-421 KTFPDTEVERTGMFI
+421 KTFPDTEVKRIGIFV
-436 NDRINLNDRTTFVVG
+436 NDRINITDRATFVLG
-451 LRYDGYDLEPKPDA
+451 LRYDSYDLEPTPDA
-465 LFNNS
+465 LFSNS

-480 DDSAVSSKIGVIY
+480 DDSAISSKIGLMY
-493 DISEDLSAYMQYAE
+493 DLSDSLSAYMQYAE

-531 PNPDLE
+531 PNPDLD
-537 SEESAGYEIGVR
+537 SEESSGYEVGLR
-549 GNINGHQFSLAGYD
+549 GSIDNHQFSLAAYD

-594 IKGVEASYQTAISD
+594 IKGIEASYQTAISD
-608 NLLLKLGANRT
+608 HLLFKLGANRT

-647 KIKLNGLSTI
+647 KIKINSLSTL

-662 SDLPPSCGRG
+662 SNLPPSCGRG
-672 GCNNLVE
+672 GCNDLVE

-691 YQVRPDI
+691 YQVSPDI
-698 LLKFGVSNITD
+698 LLKFGISNITD

-717 VSGKTVTDPN
+717 VSGKTINDPN
-727 LEMFVEPGRELNA
+727 LEMFVEPGREFNA

>member
-1 MKPLNTLRT
+1 MKFKNLSMCKYTL
-10 VKYKTICISL
+10 
-20 IASSLS
+20 ASSLIL
-26 YMPEISA
+26 ISGLLSLPDAFA
-33 QSLESESKIEEIVVI
+33 QSSQADKTIQEVVVI

-54 AKSDVVGSVSLIT
+54 AKSDVVGSVSSIS
-67 EADIATRMVNDL
+67 EAEIEARMVNDM
-79 QQLFVTTPG
+79 QQLFATTPG
-88 VDVQRRSAYGR
+88 VGVKRRSAYGR

-134 VVEVDLLKRVEV
+134 VVEIDLLKRVEV

-169 DPSDYLDE
+169 DPSDYLDGK
-177 SQFHL
+177 QIHV
-182 SSGARYDSSSDR
+182 SSGARHDSSSDR
-194 NKFSLIAAAAH
+194 NKFSILAAGAYGD
-205 ENIEGMVQVVDHKL
+205 IEAMVQVVDHSL
-219 SERKLHD
+219 SERNLHD
-226 DVAILANGLKGEQES
+226 DVTMAANGLDGEQES
-241 LFSKLK
+241 LFTKLK
-247 YNLSD
+247 YNLNDSI
-252 TVSLTLTVDEQ
+252 SFTLTADEQ
-263 NWSGNWDLVT
+263 NWSGDWNLAT
-273 DLGMSF
+273 DIGMSF

-294 GFRDRYSLDINF
+294 GFRDRYSLDIDLE
-306 NINSIFADNG
+306 INSIFAERA
-316 SVKLFSQTTEQSQM
+316 SVKFYSQTTEQSQM
-330 TTKEKQSFGRGP
+330 TTKEKQTFDRGP
-342 QFGPTAMAT
+342 QFGPTSMAT

-357 FNQEVKGISVQLS
+357 FNQEVTGISAQLS
-370 NSFETIFGHQHDLV
+370 NTFKTIFGHEHDLV
-384 YGFEKE
+384 YGFENE

-408 VTTSV
+408 VTTSI

-421 KTFPDTEVERTGMFI
+421 KTFPDTEVIRIGIFV
-436 NDRINLNDRTTFVVG
+436 NDRINITDRATFVLG
-451 LRYDGYDLEPKPDA
+451 LRYDSYDLEPTPDA
-465 LFNNS
+465 LFSNS

-480 DDSAVSSKIGVIY
+480 DDSAISSKIGLMY
-493 DISEDLSAYMQYAE
+493 DLSDSLSAYMQYAE

-531 PNPDLE
+531 PNPDLD
-537 SEESAGYEIGVR
+537 SEESSGYEVGLR
-549 GNINGHQFSLAGYD
+549 GSIDNHQFSLAAYD

-594 IKGVEASYQTAISD
+594 IKGIEASYQTAISD
-608 NLLLKLGANRT
+608 HLLFKLGANRT

-647 KIKLNGLSTI
+647 KIKINSLSTL

-662 SDLPPSCGRG
+662 SNLPPSCGRG
-672 GCNNLVE
+672 GCNDLVE

-691 YQVRPDI
+691 YQVSPDI
-698 LLKFGVSNITD
+698 LLKFGISNITD

-717 VSGKTVTDPN
+717 VSGKTINDPN
-727 LEMFVEPGRELNA
+727 LEMFVEPGREFNA

>member
-1 MKPLNTLRT
+1 MKFKNLSMCKYTL
-10 VKYKTICISL
+10 
-20 IASSLS
+20 ASSLIL
-26 YMPEISA
+26 ISGLLSLPDAFA
-33 QSLESESKIEEIVVI
+33 QSSQADKTIQEVVVI

-54 AKSDVVGSVSLIT
+54 AKSDVVGSVSSIS
-67 EADIATRMVNDL
+67 EAEIEVRMVNDM
-79 QQLFVTTPG
+79 QQLFATTPG
-88 VDVQRRSAYGR
+88 VGVKRRSAYGR

-134 VVEVDLLKRVEV
+134 VVEIDLLKRVEV

-169 DPSDYLDE
+169 DPSDYLDGK
-177 SQFHL
+177 QIHV
-182 SSGARYDSSSDR
+182 SSGARHDSSSDR
-194 NKFSLIAAAAH
+194 NKFSILAAGAYGD
-205 ENIEGMVQVVDHKL
+205 IEAMVQVVDHSL
-219 SERKLHD
+219 SERNLHD
-226 DVAILANGLKGEQES
+226 DVTMAANGLDGEQES
-241 LFSKLK
+241 LFTKLK
-247 YNLSD
+247 YNLNDSI
-252 TVSLTLTVDEQ
+252 SFTLTADEQ
-263 NWSGNWDLVT
+263 NWSGDWNLAT
-273 DLGMSF
+273 DVGMSF

-294 GFRDRYSLDINF
+294 GFRDRYSLDIDLE
-306 NINSIFADNG
+306 INSIFAERA
-316 SVKLFSQTTEQSQM
+316 SVKFYSQTTEQSQM
-330 TTKEKQSFGRGP
+330 TTKEKQTFDRGP
-342 QFGPTAMAT
+342 QFGPTSMAT

-357 FNQEVKGISVQLS
+357 FNQEVTGISAQLS
-370 NSFETIFGHQHDLV
+370 NTFKTIFGHEHDLV
-384 YGFEKE
+384 YGFENE

-408 VTTSV
+408 VTTSI

-421 KTFPDTEVERTGMFI
+421 KTFPDTEVKRIGIFV
-436 NDRINLNDRTTFVVG
+436 NDRINITDRATFVLG
-451 LRYDGYDLEPKPDA
+451 LRYDSYDLEPTPDA
-465 LFNNS
+465 LFSNS

-480 DDSAVSSKIGVIY
+480 DDSAISSKIGLMY
-493 DISEDLSAYMQYAE
+493 DLSDSLSAYMQYAE

-531 PNPDLE
+531 PNPDLD
-537 SEESAGYEIGVR
+537 SEESSGYEVGLR
-549 GNINGHQFSLAGYD
+549 GSIDNHQFSLAAYD

-594 IKGVEASYQTAISD
+594 IKGIEASYQTAISD
-608 NLLLKLGANRT
+608 HLLFKLGANRT

-647 KIKLNGLSTI
+647 KIKINSLSTL

-662 SDLPPSCGRG
+662 SNLPPSCGRG
-672 GCNNLVE
+672 GCNDLVE

-691 YQVRPDI
+691 YQVSPDI
-698 LLKFGVSNITD
+698 LLKFGISNITD

-717 VSGKTVTDPN
+717 VSGKTINDPN
-727 LEMFVEPGRELNA
+727 LEMFVEPGREFNA

>member
-1 MKPLNTLRT
+1 MKFINLYMCKYTL
-10 VKYKTICISL
+10 
-20 IASSLS
+20 ASSLIL
-26 YMPEISA
+26 ISGLLSLPDAFA
-33 QSLESESKIEEIVVI
+33 QSSQADKTIQEVVVI

-54 AKSDVVGSVSLIT
+54 AKSDVVGSVSSIS
-67 EADIATRMVNDL
+67 EAEIAARMVNDM
-79 QQLFVTTPG
+79 QQLFATTPG
-88 VDVQRRSAYGR
+88 VGVKRRSAYGR

-134 VVEVDLLKRVEV
+134 VVEIDLLKRVEV

-169 DPSDYLDE
+169 DPSDYLDGK
-177 SQFHL
+177 QFHV
-182 SSGARYDSSSDR
+182 SSGARHDSSSDR
-194 NKFSLIAAAAH
+194 NKFSILAAGAYGDLEA
-205 ENIEGMVQVVDHKL
+205 MVQGVDHSL
-219 SERKLHD
+219 SERNLHD
-226 DVAILANGLKGEQES
+226 DVTMSANGLDGEQES
-241 LFSKLK
+241 LFTKLK
-247 YNLSD
+247 YNLNDSI
-252 TVSLTLTVDEQ
+252 SFTLTADEQ
-263 NWSGNWDLVT
+263 NWSGDWNVAT
-273 DLGMSF
+273 DVGMSF

-294 GFRDRYSLDINF
+294 GFRDRYSLDIDLE
-306 NINSIFADNG
+306 INSIFAESA
-316 SVKLFSQTTEQSQM
+316 SVKFYSQTTEQSQM
-330 TTKEKQSFGRGP
+330 TTKEKQIFGRGP
-342 QFGPTAMAT
+342 QFGPTSMAT

-357 FNQEVKGISVQLS
+357 FNQEVTGISAQLS
-370 NSFETIFGHQHDLV
+370 NTFKTNFGHEHDVV
-384 YGFEKE
+384 YGFENE

-408 VTTSV
+408 VTTSI

-421 KTFPDTEVERTGMFI
+421 KTFPDTEVKRIGIFA
-436 NDRINLNDRTTFVVG
+436 NDRINITDRATFVLG
-451 LRYDGYDLEPKPDA
+451 LRYDSYDLEPTPDA

-480 DDSAVSSKIGVIY
+480 DDSAISSKIGLMY
-493 DISEDLSAYMQYAE
+493 DLSDGLSAYMQYAE

-531 PNPDLE
+531 PNPDLD
-537 SEESAGYEIGVR
+537 SEKSSGYEVGLR
-549 GNINGHQFSLAGYD
+549 GNIDSHQFSLAAYD

-594 IKGVEASYQTAISD
+594 IKGIEASYQTAISD
-608 NLLLKLGANRT
+608 HLLLKLGANRT

-647 KIKLNGLSTI
+647 KIKVNSLSTL

-662 SDLPPSCGRG
+662 SNLPPSCGRG
-672 GCNNLVE
+672 GCNDLVE

-691 YQVRPDI
+691 YQVSPDI
-698 LLKFGVSNITD
+698 LLKFGISNITD
-709 KKYWNWTT
+709 KKFWNWTT
-717 VSGKTVTDPN
+717 VSGKTINDPN
-727 LEMFVEPGRELNA
+727 LEMFVEPGREFNA

>member
-1 MKPLNTLRT
+1 MKLKNLHTCNYIL
-10 VKYKTICISL
+10 VSSL
-20 IASSLS
+20 IFVSALLSL
-26 YMPEISA
+26 PDASA
-33 QSLESESKIEEIVVI
+33 QSSQVGKTIQEIVVI

-54 AKSDVVGSVSLIT
+54 AKSDVVGSVSSIS
-67 EADIATRMVNDL
+67 EAEIEARMVNDM
-79 QQLFVTTPG
+79 QQLFATTPG
-88 VDVQRRSAYGR
+88 VGVKRRSAYGR

-111 GKRVNILIDGARVPD
+111 GKRVNMLIDGARVPD

-134 VVEVDLLKRVEV
+134 VVEIDLLKRVEV

-169 DPSDYLDE
+169 DPSDYLDGK
-177 SQFHL
+177 QFHV

-194 NKFSLIAAAAH
+194 NKFSVLAAGAYGDLEA
-205 ENIEGMVQVVDHKL
+205 MVQVVDHSL
-219 SERKLHD
+219 SERNLHD
-226 DVAILANGLKGEQES
+226 DVTMSPNGLDGEQES
-241 LFSKLK
+241 LFTKLK
-247 YNLSD
+247 YNLNDSI
-252 TVSLTLTVDEQ
+252 SFTLTADEQ
-263 NWSGNWDLVT
+263 NWSGDWNVAT
-273 DLGMSF
+273 DVGMSF

-294 GFRDRYSLDINF
+294 GFRDRYSLDIDLE
-306 NINSIFADNG
+306 INSIFAERA
-316 SVKLFSQTTEQSQM
+316 SVKFYSQTTEQSQM
-330 TTKEKQSFGRGP
+330 TTKEKQTFGRGP
-342 QFGPTAMAT
+342 QFGPTSMAT

-357 FNQEVKGISVQLS
+357 FNQEVTGMSAQLS
-370 NSFETIFGHQHDLV
+370 NTFNTILGHEHDLV
-384 YGFEKE
+384 YGFENE

-408 VTTSV
+408 VTTSI

-421 KTFPDTEVERTGMFI
+421 KTFPDTEVKRIGIFV
-436 NDRINLNDRTTFVVG
+436 NDRINITDRATFVLG
-451 LRYDGYDLEPKPDA
+451 LRYDSYDLEPTPDA

-480 DDSAVSSKIGVIY
+480 DDSAISSKIGLMY
-493 DISEDLSAYMQYAE
+493 DLSDGLSAYMQYAE

-531 PNPDLE
+531 PNPDLD
-537 SEESAGYEIGVR
+537 SEESSGYEVGLR
-549 GNINGHQFSLAGYD
+549 GNIDNHQFSLAAYD

-594 IKGVEASYQTAISD
+594 IKGIEASYQTAISD
-608 NLLLKLGANRT
+608 NLLFKLGANRT

-647 KIKLNGLSTI
+647 KIKVNSLSSL

-662 SDLPPSCGRG
+662 SNLPPSCGRS
-672 GCNNLVE
+672 GCNDLVE

-691 YQVRPDI
+691 YQVTPDI
-698 LLKFGVSNITD
+698 LLKFGISNITD

-717 VSGKTVTDPN
+717 VSGKTTNDPN
-727 LEMFVEPGRELNA
+727 LEMFVEPGREFNA
-740 EVKYT
+740 EVKYI

>member
-1 MKPLNTLRT
+1 MKLKNLHTCNYIL
-10 VKYKTICISL
+10 VSSL
-20 IASSLS
+20 IFVSALLSL
-26 YMPEISA
+26 PDASA
-33 QSLESESKIEEIVVI
+33 QSSQVGKTIQEIVVI

-54 AKSDVVGSVSLIT
+54 AKSDVVGSVSSIS
-67 EADIATRMVNDL
+67 EAEIEARMVNDM
-79 QQLFVTTPG
+79 QQLFATTPG
-88 VDVQRRSAYGR
+88 VGVKRRSAYGR

-111 GKRVNILIDGARVPD
+111 GKRVNMLIDGARVPD

-134 VVEVDLLKRVEV
+134 VVEIDLLKRVEV

-169 DPSDYLDE
+169 DPSDYLDGK
-177 SQFHL
+177 QFHV

-194 NKFSLIAAAAH
+194 NKFSVLAAGAYGD
-205 ENIEGMVQVVDHKL
+205 IEAMVQAVDHSL
-219 SERKLHD
+219 SERNLHD
-226 DVAILANGLKGEQES
+226 NVTMSPNGFDGEQES
-241 LFSKLK
+241 LFTKLK
-247 YNLSD
+247 YNLTDSI
-252 TVSLTLTVDEQ
+252 SFTLTADEQ
-263 NWSGNWDLVT
+263 NWSGDWNVAT
-273 DLGMSF
+273 DVGMSF

-294 GFRDRYSLDINF
+294 GFRDRYSLDIDLEV
-306 NINSIFADNG
+306 NSIFAERA
-316 SVKLFSQTTEQSQM
+316 SVKFYSQTTEQSQM
-330 TTKEKQSFGRGP
+330 TTKEKQTFGRGP
-342 QFGPTAMAT
+342 QFGPTSMAT

-357 FNQEVKGISVQLS
+357 FNQEVTGMSAQLS
-370 NSFETIFGHQHDLV
+370 NTFNTILGHEHDLV
-384 YGFEKE
+384 YGFENE

-408 VTTSV
+408 VTTSI

-421 KTFPDTEVERTGMFI
+421 KTFPDTEVKRIGIFV
-436 NDRINLNDRTTFVVG
+436 NDRINITDRATFVLG
-451 LRYDGYDLEPKPDA
+451 LRYDSYDLEPTPDA

-480 DDSAVSSKIGVIY
+480 DDSAISSKIGVMY
-493 DISEDLSAYMQYAE
+493 DLSDSLSVYMQYAE

-531 PNPDLE
+531 PNPDLD
-537 SEESAGYEIGVR
+537 SEESSGYEVGLR
-549 GNINGHQFSLAGYD
+549 GNIDNHQFSLAAYE

-594 IKGVEASYQTAISD
+594 IKGIEASYQTAISD
-608 NLLLKLGANRT
+608 NLLFKLGANRT

-647 KIKLNGLSTI
+647 KIKVNSLSSL

-662 SDLPPSCGRG
+662 SNLPPSCGRS
-672 GCNNLVE
+672 GCNDLVE

-691 YQVRPDI
+691 YQVTPDI

-717 VSGKTVTDPN
+717 VSGKTTNDPN
-727 LEMFVEPGRELNA
+727 LEMFVEPGREFNA
-740 EVKYT
+740 EVKYI

>member
-1 MKPLNTLRT
+1 MKFKNLSMCKYTL
-10 VKYKTICISL
+10 
-20 IASSLS
+20 ASSLIL
-26 YMPEISA
+26 ISGLLSLPDAFA
-33 QSLESESKIEEIVVI
+33 QSSQADKTIQEVVVI

-54 AKSDVVGSVSLIT
+54 AKSDVVGSVSSIS
-67 EADIATRMVNDL
+67 EAEIAARMVNDM
-79 QQLFVTTPG
+79 QQLFATTPG
-88 VDVQRRSAYGR
+88 VGVKRRSAYGR

-134 VVEVDLLKRVEV
+134 VVEIDLLKRVEV

-169 DPSDYLDE
+169 DPSDYLDGK
-177 SQFHL
+177 QIHV
-182 SSGARYDSSSDR
+182 SSGARHDSSSDR
-194 NKFSLIAAAAH
+194 NKFSILAAGAYGD
-205 ENIEGMVQVVDHKL
+205 IEAMVQVVDHSL
-219 SERKLHD
+219 SERNLHD
-226 DVAILANGLKGEQES
+226 DVTMAANGLDGEQES
-241 LFSKLK
+241 LFTKLK
-247 YNLSD
+247 YNLNDSI
-252 TVSLTLTVDEQ
+252 SFTLTADEQ
-263 NWSGNWDLVT
+263 NWSGDWNLAT
-273 DLGMSF
+273 DVGMSF

-294 GFRDRYSLDINF
+294 GFRDRYSLDIDLE
-306 NINSIFADNG
+306 INSIFAERA
-316 SVKLFSQTTEQSQM
+316 SVKFYSQTTEQSQM
-330 TTKEKQSFGRGP
+330 TTKEKQTFDRGP
-342 QFGPTAMAT
+342 QFGPTSMAT

-357 FNQEVKGISVQLS
+357 FNQEVTGISAQLS
-370 NSFETIFGHQHDLV
+370 NTFKTIFGHEHDLV
-384 YGFEKE
+384 YGFENE

-408 VTTSV
+408 VTTSI

-421 KTFPDTEVERTGMFI
+421 KTFPDTEVKRIGIFV
-436 NDRINLNDRTTFVVG
+436 NDRINITDRATFVLG
-451 LRYDGYDLEPKPDA
+451 LRYDSYDLEPTPDA
-465 LFNNS
+465 LFSNS

-480 DDSAVSSKIGVIY
+480 DDSAISSKIGLMY
-493 DISEDLSAYMQYAE
+493 DLSDSLSAYMQYAE

-531 PNPDLE
+531 PNPDLD
-537 SEESAGYEIGVR
+537 SEESSGFEVGLR
-549 GNINGHQFSLAGYD
+549 GNIDSHQFSLAAYD

-594 IKGVEASYQTAISD
+594 IKGIEASYQTAISD
-608 NLLLKLGANRT
+608 HLLFKLGANRT

-647 KIKLNGLSTI
+647 KIKINSLSTL

-662 SDLPPSCGRG
+662 SNLPPSCGRG
-672 GCNNLVE
+672 GCNDLVE

-691 YQVRPDI
+691 YQVSPDI
-698 LLKFGVSNITD
+698 LLKFGISNITD

-717 VSGKTVTDPN
+717 VSGKTINDPN
-727 LEMFVEPGRELNA
+727 LEMFVEPGREFNA

>member
-1 MKPLNTLRT
+1 MKFKNLSMCKYTL
-10 VKYKTICISL
+10 
-20 IASSLS
+20 ASSLIL
-26 YMPEISA
+26 ISGLLSLPDAFA
-33 QSLESESKIEEIVVI
+33 QSSQADKTIQEVVVI

-54 AKSDVVGSVSLIT
+54 AKSDVVGSVSSIS
-67 EADIATRMVNDL
+67 EAEIEARMVNDM
-79 QQLFVTTPG
+79 QQLFATTPG
-88 VDVQRRSAYGR
+88 VGVKRRSAYGR

-134 VVEVDLLKRVEV
+134 VVEIDLLKRVEV

-169 DPSDYLDE
+169 DPSDYLDGK
-177 SQFHL
+177 QIHV
-182 SSGARYDSSSDR
+182 SSGARHDSSSDR
-194 NKFSLIAAAAH
+194 NKFSILAAGAYGD
-205 ENIEGMVQVVDHKL
+205 IEAMVQVVDHSL
-219 SERKLHD
+219 SERNLHD
-226 DVAILANGLKGEQES
+226 DVTMAANGLDGEQES
-241 LFSKLK
+241 LFTKLK
-247 YNLSD
+247 YNLNDSI
-252 TVSLTLTVDEQ
+252 SFTLTADEQ
-263 NWSGNWDLVT
+263 NWSGDWNLAT
-273 DLGMSF
+273 DVGMSF

-294 GFRDRYSLDINF
+294 GFRDRYSLDIDLE
-306 NINSIFADNG
+306 INSIFAERA
-316 SVKLFSQTTEQSQM
+316 SVKFYSQTTEQSQM
-330 TTKEKQSFGRGP
+330 TTKEKQTFDRGP
-342 QFGPTAMAT
+342 QFGPTSMAT

-357 FNQEVKGISVQLS
+357 FNQEVTGISAQLS
-370 NSFETIFGHQHDLV
+370 NTFKTIFGHEHDLV
-384 YGFEKE
+384 YGFENE

-408 VTTSV
+408 VTTSI

-421 KTFPDTEVERTGMFI
+421 KTFPDTEVKRIGIFV
-436 NDRINLNDRTTFVVG
+436 NDRINITDRATFVLG
-451 LRYDGYDLEPKPDA
+451 LRYDSYDLEPTPDA
-465 LFNNS
+465 LFSNS

-480 DDSAVSSKIGVIY
+480 DDSAISSKIGLMY
-493 DISEDLSAYMQYAE
+493 DLSDSLSAYMQYAE

-531 PNPDLE
+531 PNPDLD
-537 SEESAGYEIGVR
+537 SEESSGYEVGLR
-549 GNINGHQFSLAGYD
+549 GSIDNHQFSLAAYD

-594 IKGVEASYQTAISD
+594 IKGIEASYQTAISD
-608 NLLLKLGANRT
+608 HLLFKLGANRT

-647 KIKLNGLSTI
+647 KIKINSLSTL

-662 SDLPPSCGRG
+662 SNLPPSCGRG
-672 GCNNLVE
+672 GCNDLVE

-691 YQVRPDI
+691 YQVSPDI
-698 LLKFGVSNITD
+698 LLKFGISNITD

-717 VSGKTVTDPN
+717 VSGKTINDPN
-727 LEMFVEPGRELNA
+727 LEMFVEPGREFNA

>member
-1 MKPLNTLRT
+1 MKFKNLSMCKYTL
-10 VKYKTICISL
+10 
-20 IASSLS
+20 ASSLIL
-26 YMPEISA
+26 ISGLLSLPDAFA
-33 QSLESESKIEEIVVI
+33 QSSQADKTIQEVVVI

-54 AKSDVVGSVSLIT
+54 AKSDVVGSVSSIS
-67 EADIATRMVNDL
+67 EAEIEARMVNDM
-79 QQLFVTTPG
+79 QQLFATTPG
-88 VDVQRRSAYGR
+88 VGVKRRSAYGR

-134 VVEVDLLKRVEV
+134 VVEIDLLKRVEV

-169 DPSDYLDE
+169 DPSDYLDGK
-177 SQFHL
+177 QFHV
-182 SSGARYDSSSDR
+182 SSSARHDSSSDR
-194 NKFSLIAAAAH
+194 NKFSILAAGAYGDLEA
-205 ENIEGMVQVVDHKL
+205 MVQVVDHSL
-219 SERKLHD
+219 SERNLHD
-226 DVAILANGLKGEQES
+226 GVTMSANGLDGEQES
-241 LFSKLK
+241 LFTKLK
-247 YNLSD
+247 YNLNDSI
-252 TVSLTLTVDEQ
+252 SFTLTADEQ
-263 NWSGNWDLVT
+263 NWSGDWNLAT
-273 DLGMSF
+273 DVGMSF

-294 GFRDRYSLDINF
+294 GFRDRYSLDIDLE
-306 NINSIFADNG
+306 INSIFAERA
-316 SVKLFSQTTEQSQM
+316 SVKFYSQTTEQSQM
-330 TTKEKQSFGRGP
+330 TTKEKQTFGRGP
-342 QFGPTAMAT
+342 QFGPTSMAT

-357 FNQEVKGISVQLS
+357 FNQEVTGISAQLS
-370 NSFETIFGHQHDLV
+370 NTFKTIFGHEHDVV
-384 YGFEKE
+384 YGFENE

-408 VTTSV
+408 VTTSI

-421 KTFPDTEVERTGMFI
+421 KTFPDTEVKRIGIFV
-436 NDRINLNDRTTFVVG
+436 NDRINITDRATFVLG
-451 LRYDGYDLEPKPDA
+451 LRYDSYDLEPTPDA

-480 DDSAVSSKIGVIY
+480 DDSAISSKIGLMY
-493 DISEDLSAYMQYAE
+493 DLSDGLSAYMQYAE

-531 PNPDLE
+531 PNPDLD
-537 SEESAGYEIGVR
+537 SEESSGYELGLR
-549 GNINGHQFSLAGYD
+549 GSIDNHQFSLAAYD

-594 IKGVEASYQTAISD
+594 IKGIEASYQTAISD
-608 NLLLKLGANRT
+608 HLLFKLGANRT

-647 KIKLNGLSTI
+647 KIKINSLSTL

-662 SDLPPSCGRG
+662 SNLPPSCGRG
-672 GCNNLVE
+672 GCNDLVE

-691 YQVRPDI
+691 YQVSPDI
-698 LLKFGVSNITD
+698 LLKFGISNITD

-717 VSGKTVTDPN
+717 VSGKTINDPN
-727 LEMFVEPGRELNA
+727 LEMFVEPGREFNA

>member
-1 MKPLNTLRT
+1 MKLKNLHTCNYIL
-10 VKYKTICISL
+10 VSSL
-20 IASSLS
+20 IFVSALLSL
-26 YMPEISA
+26 PDASA
-33 QSLESESKIEEIVVI
+33 QSSQVGKTIQEIVVI

-54 AKSDVVGSVSLIT
+54 AKSDVVGSVSSIS
-67 EADIATRMVNDL
+67 EAEIEARMVNDM
-79 QQLFVTTPG
+79 QQLFATTPG
-88 VDVQRRSAYGR
+88 VGVKRRSAYGR

-111 GKRVNILIDGARVPD
+111 GKRVNMLIDGARVPD

-134 VVEVDLLKRVEV
+134 VVEIDLLKRVEV

-169 DPSDYLDE
+169 DPSDYLDGK
-177 SQFHL
+177 QFHV

-194 NKFSLIAAAAH
+194 NKFSVLAAGAYGD
-205 ENIEGMVQVVDHKL
+205 IEAMVQAVDHSL
-219 SERKLHD
+219 SERNLHD
-226 DVAILANGLKGEQES
+226 NVTMSPNGFDGEQES
-241 LFSKLK
+241 LFTKLK
-247 YNLSD
+247 YNLNDSI
-252 TVSLTLTVDEQ
+252 SFTLTADEQ
-263 NWSGNWDLVT
+263 NWSGDWNVAT
-273 DLGMSF
+273 DVGMSF

-294 GFRDRYSLDINF
+294 GFRDRYSLDIDLEV
-306 NINSIFADNG
+306 NSIFAERA
-316 SVKLFSQTTEQSQM
+316 SVKFYSQTTEQSQM
-330 TTKEKQSFGRGP
+330 TTKEKQTFGRGP
-342 QFGPTAMAT
+342 QFGPTSMAT

-357 FNQEVKGISVQLS
+357 FNQEVTGMSAQLS
-370 NSFETIFGHQHDLV
+370 NTFNTILGHEHDLV
-384 YGFEKE
+384 YGFENE

-408 VTTSV
+408 VTTSI

-421 KTFPDTEVERTGMFI
+421 KTFPDTEVKRIGIFV
-436 NDRINLNDRTTFVVG
+436 NDRINITDRATFVLG
-451 LRYDGYDLEPKPDA
+451 LRYDSYDLEPTPDA

-480 DDSAVSSKIGVIY
+480 DDSAISSKIGVMY
-493 DISEDLSAYMQYAE
+493 DLSDSLSVYMQYAE

-531 PNPDLE
+531 PNPDLD
-537 SEESAGYEIGVR
+537 SEESSGYEVGLR
-549 GNINGHQFSLAGYD
+549 GNIDNHQFSLAAYE

-594 IKGVEASYQTAISD
+594 IKGIEASYQTAISD
-608 NLLLKLGANRT
+608 NLLFKLGANRT

-647 KIKLNGLSTI
+647 KIKVNSLSSL

-662 SDLPPSCGRG
+662 SNLPPSCGRS
-672 GCNNLVE
+672 GCNDLVE

-691 YQVRPDI
+691 YQVTPDI

-717 VSGKTVTDPN
+717 VSGKTTNDPN
-727 LEMFVEPGRELNA
+727 LEMFVEPGREFNA
-740 EVKYT
+740 EVKYI

>member
-1 MKPLNTLRT
+1 MKLKNLHTCNYIL
-10 VKYKTICISL
+10 VSSL
-20 IASSLS
+20 IFVSALLSL
-26 YMPEISA
+26 PDASA
-33 QSLESESKIEEIVVI
+33 QSSQVGKTIQEIVVI

-54 AKSDVVGSVSLIT
+54 AKSDVVGSVSSIS
-67 EADIATRMVNDL
+67 EAEIEARMVNDM
-79 QQLFVTTPG
+79 QQLFATTPG
-88 VDVQRRSAYGR
+88 VGVKRRSAYGR

-111 GKRVNILIDGARVPD
+111 GKRVNMLIDGARVPD

-134 VVEVDLLKRVEV
+134 VVEIDLLKRVEV

-169 DPSDYLDE
+169 DPSDYLDGK
-177 SQFHL
+177 QFHV

-194 NKFSLIAAAAH
+194 NKFSVLAAGAYGD
-205 ENIEGMVQVVDHKL
+205 IEAMVQAVDHSL
-219 SERKLHD
+219 SERNLHD
-226 DVAILANGLKGEQES
+226 NVTMSPNGFDGEQES
-241 LFSKLK
+241 LFTKLK
-247 YNLSD
+247 YNLNDSI
-252 TVSLTLTVDEQ
+252 SFTLTADEQ
-263 NWSGNWDLVT
+263 NWSGDWNVAT
-273 DLGMSF
+273 DVGMSF

-294 GFRDRYSLDINF
+294 GFRDRYSLDIDLEV
-306 NINSIFADNG
+306 NSIFAERA
-316 SVKLFSQTTEQSQM
+316 SVKFYSQTTEQSQM
-330 TTKEKQSFGRGP
+330 TTKEKQTFGRGP
-342 QFGPTAMAT
+342 QFGPTSMAT

-357 FNQEVKGISVQLS
+357 FNQEVTGMSAQLS
-370 NSFETIFGHQHDLV
+370 NTFNTILGHEHDLV
-384 YGFEKE
+384 YGFENE

-408 VTTSV
+408 VTTSI

-421 KTFPDTEVERTGMFI
+421 KTFPDTEVKRIGIFV
-436 NDRINLNDRTTFVVG
+436 NDRINITDRATFVLG
-451 LRYDGYDLEPKPDA
+451 LRYDSYDLEPTPDA

-480 DDSAVSSKIGVIY
+480 DDSAISSKIGVMY
-493 DISEDLSAYMQYAE
+493 DLSDSLSVYMQYAE

-531 PNPDLE
+531 PNPDLD
-537 SEESAGYEIGVR
+537 SEESSGYEVGLR
-549 GNINGHQFSLAGYD
+549 GNIDNHQFSLAAYE

-594 IKGVEASYQTAISD
+594 IKGIEASYQTAISD
-608 NLLLKLGANRT
+608 NLLFKLGANRT

-647 KIKLNGLSTI
+647 KIKVNSLSSL

-662 SDLPPSCGRG
+662 SNLPPSCGRS
-672 GCNNLVE
+672 GCNDLVE

-691 YQVRPDI
+691 YQVTPDI
-698 LLKFGVSNITD
+698 LLKFGISNITD

-717 VSGKTVTDPN
+717 VSGKTTNDPN
-727 LEMFVEPGRELNA
+727 LEMFVEPGREFNA
-740 EVKYT
+740 EVKYI

>member
-1 MKPLNTLRT
+1 MKFKNLSMCKYTL
-10 VKYKTICISL
+10 
-20 IASSLS
+20 ASSLIL
-26 YMPEISA
+26 ISGLLSLPDAFA
-33 QSLESESKIEEIVVI
+33 QSSQADKTIQEVVVI

-54 AKSDVVGSVSLIT
+54 AKSDVVGSVSSIS
-67 EADIATRMVNDL
+67 EAEIEARMVNDM
-79 QQLFVTTPG
+79 QQLFATTPG
-88 VDVQRRSAYGR
+88 VGVKRRSAYGR

-134 VVEVDLLKRVEV
+134 VVEIDLLKRVEV

-169 DPSDYLDE
+169 DPSDYLDGK
-177 SQFHL
+177 QIHV
-182 SSGARYDSSSDR
+182 SSGARHDSSSDR
-194 NKFSLIAAAAH
+194 NKFSILAAGAYGD
-205 ENIEGMVQVVDHKL
+205 IEAMVQVVDHSL
-219 SERKLHD
+219 SERNLHD
-226 DVAILANGLKGEQES
+226 DVTMAANGLDGEQES
-241 LFSKLK
+241 LFTKLK
-247 YNLSD
+247 YNLNDSI
-252 TVSLTLTVDEQ
+252 SFTLTADEQ
-263 NWSGNWDLVT
+263 NWSGDWNLAT
-273 DLGMSF
+273 DIGMSF

-294 GFRDRYSLDINF
+294 GFRDRYSLDIDLE
-306 NINSIFADNG
+306 INSIFAERA
-316 SVKLFSQTTEQSQM
+316 SVKFYSQTTEQSQM
-330 TTKEKQSFGRGP
+330 TTKEKQTFDRGP
-342 QFGPTAMAT
+342 QFGPTSMAT

-357 FNQEVKGISVQLS
+357 FNQEVTGISAQLS
-370 NSFETIFGHQHDLV
+370 NTFKSIFGHEHDLV
-384 YGFEKE
+384 YGFENE

-408 VTTSV
+408 VTTSI

-421 KTFPDTEVERTGMFI
+421 KTFPDTEVKRIGIFV
-436 NDRINLNDRTTFVVG
+436 NDRINITDRATFVLG
-451 LRYDGYDLEPKPDA
+451 LRYDSYDLEPTPDA
-465 LFNNS
+465 LFSNS

-480 DDSAVSSKIGVIY
+480 DDSAISSKIGLMY
-493 DISEDLSAYMQYAE
+493 DLSDSLSAYMQYAE

-531 PNPDLE
+531 PNPDLD
-537 SEESAGYEIGVR
+537 SEESSGYEVGLR
-549 GNINGHQFSLAGYD
+549 GSIDNHQFSLAAYD

-594 IKGVEASYQTAISD
+594 IKGIEASYQTAISD
-608 NLLLKLGANRT
+608 HLLFKLGANRT

-647 KIKLNGLSTI
+647 KIKINSLSTL

-662 SDLPPSCGRG
+662 SNLPPSCGRG
-672 GCNNLVE
+672 GCNDLVE

-691 YQVRPDI
+691 YQVSPDI
-698 LLKFGVSNITD
+698 LLKFGISNITD

-717 VSGKTVTDPN
+717 VSGKTINDPN
-727 LEMFVEPGRELNA
+727 LEMFVEPGREFNA